1 MKKKIYPMLFVAAL
15 SLSACTEVL
24 EPNVDYGGNTFIND
38 YSALVD
44 AVNNL
49 NKTLQERFDALNQ
62 LLKSN
67 MVDIKLAIDSNTG
80 AIKVLSEKTE
90 QGLKDVNTSIFNGFT
105 TLSGK
110 IDEQGKSIVVA
121 MNNNGELLRL
131 QIDET
136 GKLLSTSLLN
146 STDAIVKAINDQ
158 TKSLEERFAILDASL
173 KAGFTDVKVS
183 VDKNTG
189 AITLLDKNTN
199 ASLEKI
205 NGSLTNGFKLLK
217 EQISTTGNDVIY
229 ALDNNGNLLRVELGK
244 QQEALSATIVG
255 QTTKLIA
262 AINDQTSTL
271 DKRIEALSTVVETG
285 LKNVVIS
292 VDKNTGAIT
301 LLDKNTQASLNGINV
316 SLGKIDGTLISG
328 FQAIK
333 TEISDTG
340 GKIITALNSNG
351 NLLRLELDK
360 QQKLL
365 SATIVTQ
372 TDKLAQAINDQTASL
387 SSRFE
392 ALTTALSTG
401 LADIKVEI
409 DKNTGAI
416 KTLDIHTQASLGTLN
431 TTILNGFKKLNE
443 TVDNKGKKIVT
454 AIGTQTAAIGT
465 QTEAIKKQGELL
477 RMTITTSGKLIA
489 AEIVGSINT
498 LNFILASQNVLLSS
512 KLDAINTTIFSG
524 LAKVTAQE
532 SNINKT
538 LDLRLTA
545 IDTQL
550 KGTNTELQNANAQLK
565 TLNTTL
571 KTLNGNLVS
580 GFTTVENS
588 INKMSGELSVKLADN
603 KTAIVNMEGSMKD
616 NLKSLKDAV
625 DKQGGDIV
633 TAIDKNGVVVAAAI
647 DNNGKVIS
655 EAITTQGGEI
665 KGAINN
671 NTEQIG
677 LKIVGVVDAITKQ
690 TADLNQAIKDGT
702 ASVVASNGELKTAI
716 EKAIKSLENKQ
727 DANAKTQIDLLKKM
741 LADNGIYK
749 NPGDNSSIYVDPRL
763 WAAIQYTDLGG
774 VIANMLTVAEEPSLT
789 YSAAYAIRNNEL
801 ENVAT
806 MVWAEKIGKGS
817 ATLAAGTLQPMD
829 LANGKQVIRVTKVI
843 SSITY
848 RFTSRSTSFD
858 RKIVKINY
866 IDSEGKLAIT
876 PNSMDV
882 TKTFKT
888 YNNGII
894 TSLVKCNIYL
904 EPNGTVTSIP
914 EYTWPE

>member
-205 NGSLTNGFKLLK
+205 NGSLTDGFKLLK

-301 LLDKNTQASLNGINV
+301 LLDKNTQVSLNGINV
-316 SLGKIDGTLISG
+316 SLDKIDGTLISG

-340 GKIITALNSNG
+340 GKIITALDSNG

-360 QQKLL
+360 QQNLL
-365 SATIVTQ
+365 SATIVAQ
-372 TDKLAQAINDQTASL
+372 TNKLAQAINDQTASL

-416 KTLDIHTQASLGTLN
+416 KTLDTNTQASLGTLN
-431 TTILNGFKKLNE
+431 TTILNGFNKLNE
-443 TVDNKGKKIVT
+443 TVDDKGNKIVT
-454 AIGTQTAAIGT
+454 AIGT

-477 RMTITTSGKLIA
+477 RTTITKSGKLIA
-489 AEIVGSINT
+489 TEIVGSINT
-498 LNFILASQNVLLSS
+498 LNATLASQNALLES
-512 KLDAINTTIFSG
+512 KLDAINTAISSG

-532 SNINKT
+532 RRINRT

-550 KGTNTELQNANAQLK
+550 QGTNTELQNANAQLT

-571 KTLNGNLVS
+571 KTLNENLVS
-580 GFTTVENS
+580 GFKTVANS
-588 INKMSGELSVKLADN
+588 INNMSGELSVKLADN
-603 KTAIVNMEGSMKD
+603 TSAIVNMEGSMKD
-616 NLKSLKDAV
+616 NLKSLKEAV

-690 TADLNQAIKDGT
+690 TADLNQAITDGT

-716 EKAIKSLENKQ
+716 VNAIKSLENKQ
-727 DANAKTQIDLLKKM
+727 DANAKEQIELLKKM

-749 NPGDNSSIYVDPRL
+749 NPDDNSSIYVDPRL
-763 WAAIQYTDLGG
+763 WDVINSTDLRR
-774 VIANMLTVAEEPSLT
+774 VIANMLTVAEEPTLT

-848 RFTSRSTSFD
+848 RFTSFD
-858 RKIVKINY
+858 KKIVRINY
-866 IDSEGKLAIT
+866 IDSEGKLA
-876 PNSMDV
+876 MDSYDTEV
-882 TKTFKT
+882 TKTFTT
-888 YNNGII
+888 YANGII
-894 TSLVKCNIYL
+894 TSLVQCNIYL

>member
-1 MKKKIYPMLFVAAL
+1 M
-15 SLSACTEVL
+15 
-24 EPNVDYGGNTFIND
+24 
-38 YSALVD
+38 
-44 AVNNL
+44 
-49 NKTLQERFDALNQ
+49 
-62 LLKSN
+62 
-67 MVDIKLAIDSNTG
+67 
-80 AIKVLSEKTE
+80 
-90 QGLKDVNTSIFNGFT
+90 
-105 TLSGK
+105 
-110 IDEQGKSIVVA
+110 
-121 MNNNGELLRL
+121 
-131 QIDET
+131 
-136 GKLLSTSLLN
+136 
-146 STDAIVKAINDQ
+146 
-158 TKSLEERFAILDASL
+158 
-173 KAGFTDVKVS
+173 
-183 VDKNTG
+183 
-189 AITLLDKNTN
+189 
-199 ASLEKI
+199 
-205 NGSLTNGFKLLK
+205 
-217 EQISTTGNDVIY
+217 
-229 ALDNNGNLLRVELGK
+229 
-244 QQEALSATIVG
+244 
-255 QTTKLIA
+255 
-262 AINDQTSTL
+262 
-271 DKRIEALSTVVETG
+271 
-285 LKNVVIS
+285 
-292 VDKNTGAIT
+292 
-301 LLDKNTQASLNGINV
+301 
-316 SLGKIDGTLISG
+316 
-328 FQAIK
+328 
-333 TEISDTG
+333 
-340 GKIITALNSNG
+340 
-351 NLLRLELDK
+351 
-360 QQKLL
+360 
-365 SATIVTQ
+365 
-372 TDKLAQAINDQTASL
+372 
-387 SSRFE
+387 
-392 ALTTALSTG
+392 
-401 LADIKVEI
+401 
-409 DKNTGAI
+409 
-416 KTLDIHTQASLGTLN
+416 
-431 TTILNGFKKLNE
+431 
-443 TVDNKGKKIVT
+443 DNKGNKIVT
-454 AIGTQTAAIGT
+454 AIGTQTD
-465 QTEAIKKQGELL
+465 AIKKQGELL
-477 RMTITTSGKLIA
+477 RMTITKSGNLIA

-524 LAKVTAQE
+524 LAMVTALE

-571 KTLNGNLVS
+571 ETLNGNLVS
-580 GFTTVENS
+580 GFKTVENS

-603 KTAIVNMEGSMKD
+603 TTAIVNMEGSMKD
-616 NLKSLKDAV
+616 NLKSLKDVV
-625 DKQGGDIV
+625 DKQGGKIV

-647 DNNGKVIS
+647 NKNGKVIS
-655 EAITTQGGEI
+655 KAITTQGGEI

-677 LKIVGVVDAITKQ
+677 LKIVGVVNAIKKQ
-690 TADLNQAIKDGT
+690 TADLNKAIKDGT
-702 ASVVASNGELKTAI
+702 ASVVASNGKLKTAI
-716 EKAIKSLENKQ
+716 ENAIKSLENKQ

-882 TKTFKT
+882 TKTFTT
-888 YNNGII
+888 YANGII

>member
-158 TKSLEERFAILDASL
+158 TTSLEERFAILDASL

-285 LKNVVIS
+285 LKNVVVS
-292 VDKNTGAIT
+292 VDKITGAIT
-301 LLDKNTQASLNGINV
+301 LLDKNTQVSLNGINV
-316 SLGKIDGTLISG
+316 SLGKIDGTLTSG
-328 FQAIK
+328 FQAIR
-333 TEISDTG
+333 TEISTTG
-340 GKIITALNSNG
+340 GKIITALDSNG

-365 SATIVTQ
+365 RATIVIQ
-372 TDKLAQAINDQTASL
+372 TNKLAKAINDQTASL

-416 KTLDIHTQASLGTLN
+416 KTLDTNTQASLGTLN
-431 TTILNGFKKLNE
+431 TTILNGFKTLNE
-443 TVDNKGKKIVT
+443 TVDNKGNKIVT
-454 AIGTQTAAIGT
+454 AIGTQTD
-465 QTEAIKKQGELL
+465 AIKKQGELL

-512 KLDAINTTIFSG
+512 KLDAINTTISSG

-532 SNINKT
+532 SNINNT

-571 KTLNGNLVS
+571 ETLNGNLVS
-580 GFTTVENS
+580 GFKTVENS

-603 KTAIVNMEGSMKD
+603 TTAIVNMEGSMKD
-616 NLKSLKDAV
+616 NLKSLKNAV
-625 DKQGGDIV
+625 DEQGGDIV

-647 DNNGKVIS
+647 NKNGKVIS
-655 EAITTQGGEI
+655 KAITTQGGEI

-677 LKIVGVVDAITKQ
+677 LKIVGVVNAIKKQ
-690 TADLNQAIKDGT
+690 TADLNKAIKDGT

-716 EKAIKSLENKQ
+716 VNAIKSLENKQ

-763 WAAIQYTDLGG
+763 WDVINSTDLRR

-848 RFTSRSTSFD
+848 RFTSRFTSFD
-858 RKIVKINY
+858 KKIESIYY
-866 IDSEGKLAIT
+866 IDSEGKSIKSVFAKEVE
-876 PNSMDV
+876 MA
-882 TKTFKT
+882 FKT

-894 TSLVKCNIYL
+894 TSLVQCNIYL

>member
-205 NGSLTNGFKLLK
+205 NGSLTDGFKLLK

-262 AINDQTSTL
+262 TINDQTSTL
-271 DKRIEALSTVVETG
+271 DKRIKALSTVVETG
-285 LKNVVIS
+285 LKNVVVS

-301 LLDKNTQASLNGINV
+301 LLDKNTQVSLNGINM

-333 TEISDTG
+333 TEISTTG
-340 GKIITALNSNG
+340 GNIITALDKNG

-372 TDKLAQAINDQTASL
+372 TNKLAKAINDQTASL
-387 SSRFE
+387 SSRFK
-392 ALTTALSTG
+392 ALTIALSTG
-401 LADIKVEI
+401 LVGIMLEI

-416 KTLDIHTQASLGTLN
+416 KTLDTNTQASLGTLN
-431 TTILNGFKKLNE
+431 TTILNGFNKLNE
-443 TVDNKGKKIVT
+443 TVDDKGNKIVT
-454 AIGTQTAAIGT
+454 AIGTQTDAIGT
-465 QTEAIKKQGELL
+465 QTEAIKKQGKLL
-477 RMTITTSGKLIA
+477 RMTITKSGKLIA
-489 AEIVGSINT
+489 AEIVGSIDT
-498 LNFILASQNVLLSS
+498 LNATLASQNTLLES
-512 KLDAINTTIFSG
+512 KLNAINTAISSG
-524 LAKVTAQE
+524 LAKVTAE
-532 SNINKT
+532 ERRIGRT
-538 LDLRLTA
+538 LLFGLTA
-545 IDTQL
+545 INIQL
-550 KGTNTELQNANAQLK
+550 QGTNTELQNTNAQLK

-571 KTLNGNLVS
+571 KKLNKNLVS
-580 GFTTVENS
+580 GFKTVANS
-588 INKMSGELSVKLADN
+588 INNMSGELSVKLADN
-603 KTAIVNMEGSMKD
+603 TTAIVNMEGSMKN

-633 TAIDKNGVVVAAAI
+633 TAIGKNGEVVVAAI
-647 DNNGKVIS
+647 DKNGDVIS
-655 EAITTQGGEI
+655 TAIG
-665 KGAINN
+665 
-671 NTEQIG
+671 
-677 LKIVGVVDAITKQ
+677 GVVDAITKQ
-690 TADLNQAIKDGT
+690 TADLNKAITDGT
-702 ASVVASNGELKTAI
+702 ASVVASNGKLKTAI
-716 EKAIKSLENKQ
+716 EDAIKSLENKQ

-749 NPGDNSSIYVDPRL
+749 IPGDNSSIYVDPRL
-763 WAAIQYTDLGG
+763 WEAIQYTDLGG
-774 VIANMLTVAEEPSLT
+774 VIANMLAVAEEPSLY
-789 YSAAYAIRNNEL
+789 YSAAYAIRDNEL
-801 ENVAT
+801 ENVSIMIT
-806 MVWAEKIGKGS
+806 FEKTGNGP

-843 SSITY
+843 PYITY
-848 RFTSRSTSFD
+848 RFTSSD
-858 RKIVKINY
+858 KKIVRINY
-866 IDSEGKLAIT
+866 IDSNGKLAM
-876 PNSMDV
+876 NSYDTEV
-882 TKTFKT
+882 TKTFVT
-888 YNNGII
+888 YANGII

-904 EPNGTVTSIP
+904 EPNATVTSIP

>member
-1 MKKKIYPMLFVAAL
+1 MPIRYA
-15 SLSACTEVL
+15 
-24 EPNVDYGGNTFIND
+24 
-38 YSALVD
+38 
-44 AVNNL
+44 
-49 NKTLQERFDALNQ
+49 
-62 LLKSN
+62 
-67 MVDIKLAIDSNTG
+67 
-80 AIKVLSEKTE
+80 
-90 QGLKDVNTSIFNGFT
+90 
-105 TLSGK
+105 
-110 IDEQGKSIVVA
+110 
-121 MNNNGELLRL
+121 
-131 QIDET
+131 
-136 GKLLSTSLLN
+136 
-146 STDAIVKAINDQ
+146 
-158 TKSLEERFAILDASL
+158 
-173 KAGFTDVKVS
+173 
-183 VDKNTG
+183 
-189 AITLLDKNTN
+189 LDKN
-199 ASLEKI
+199 
-205 NGSLTNGFKLLK
+205 G
-217 EQISTTGNDVIY
+217 Y
-229 ALDNNGNLLRVELGK
+229 
-244 QQEALSATIVG
+244 
-255 QTTKLIA
+255 
-262 AINDQTSTL
+262 
-271 DKRIEALSTVVETG
+271 
-285 LKNVVIS
+285 
-292 VDKNTGAIT
+292 
-301 LLDKNTQASLNGINV
+301 
-316 SLGKIDGTLISG
+316 
-328 FQAIK
+328 
-333 TEISDTG
+333 
-340 GKIITALNSNG
+340 
-351 NLLRLELDK
+351 LLRLELDK
-360 QQKLL
+360 QQNLL
-365 SATIVTQ
+365 SATIVAQ

-409 DKNTGAI
+409 DNNTGAI
-416 KTLDIHTQASLGTLN
+416 KTLDTNTQASLGTLN
-431 TTILNGFKKLNE
+431 TTILNGFNTLNK
-443 TVDNKGKKIVT
+443 TVDDRGNEIVT

-465 QTEAIKKQGELL
+465 QTEAIKKQGKLL
-477 RMTITTSGKLIA
+477 RMTITKSGKLIA

-498 LNFILASQNVLLSS
+498 LNFILASQNALLRS

-524 LAKVTAQE
+524 LAMVTVLE
-532 SNINKT
+532 SKINKT

-580 GFTTVENS
+580 GFKTVENS
-588 INKMSGELSVKLADN
+588 INKMSGELSVKLAN
-603 KTAIVNMEGSMKD
+603 NTTAIVNMEGSMKD
-616 NLKSLKDAV
+616 NLKSLKDVV
-625 DKQGGDIV
+625 DKQGGKIV

-647 DNNGKVIS
+647 NKNGKVIS
-655 EAITTQGGEI
+655 KAITTQGGEI

-677 LKIVGVVDAITKQ
+677 LAIVGVVDAITKQ
-690 TADLNQAIKDGT
+690 TADLNQAITDGT

-716 EKAIKSLENKQ
+716 VNAINSLENKQ

-763 WAAIQYTDLGG
+763 WDVINSTDLRR

-882 TKTFKT
+882 TKTFTT
-888 YNNGII
+888 YANGII

>member
-271 DKRIEALSTVVETG
+271 DKRIKALSTVVETG
-285 LKNVVIS
+285 LKNVVVS

-301 LLDKNTQASLNGINV
+301 LLDKNTQVSLNGINM

-333 TEISDTG
+333 TEISTTG
-340 GKIITALNSNG
+340 GNIITALDKNG

-372 TDKLAQAINDQTASL
+372 TNKLAKAINDQTASL
-387 SSRFE
+387 SSRFK
-392 ALTTALSTG
+392 ALTIALSTG
-401 LADIKVEI
+401 LVGIMLEI

-416 KTLDIHTQASLGTLN
+416 KTLDTNTQASLGTLN
-431 TTILNGFKKLNE
+431 TTILNGFNKLNE
-443 TVDNKGKKIVT
+443 TVDDKGNKIVT
-454 AIGTQTAAIGT
+454 AIGTQTDAIGT
-465 QTEAIKKQGELL
+465 QTEAIKKQGKLL
-477 RMTITTSGKLIA
+477 RMTITKSGKLIA
-489 AEIVGSINT
+489 AEIVGSIDT
-498 LNFILASQNVLLSS
+498 LNATLASQNTLLES
-512 KLDAINTTIFSG
+512 KLNAINTAISSG
-524 LAKVTAQE
+524 LAKVTAE
-532 SNINKT
+532 ERRIGRT
-538 LDLRLTA
+538 LLFGLTA
-545 IDTQL
+545 INIQL
-550 KGTNTELQNANAQLK
+550 QGTNTELQNTNAQLK

-571 KTLNGNLVS
+571 KKLNKNLVS
-580 GFTTVENS
+580 GFKTVANS
-588 INKMSGELSVKLADN
+588 INNMSGELSVKLADN
-603 KTAIVNMEGSMKD
+603 TTAIVNMEGSMKN

-633 TAIDKNGVVVAAAI
+633 TAIGKNGEVVVAAI
-647 DNNGKVIS
+647 DKNGDVIS
-655 EAITTQGGEI
+655 TAIG
-665 KGAINN
+665 
-671 NTEQIG
+671 
-677 LKIVGVVDAITKQ
+677 GVVDAITRQ
-690 TADLNQAIKDGT
+690 TADLNKAITDGT
-702 ASVVASNGELKTAI
+702 ASVVASNGKLKTAI
-716 EKAIKSLENKQ
+716 EDAIKSLENKQ

-749 NPGDNSSIYVDPRL
+749 IPGDNSSIYVDPRL
-763 WAAIQYTDLGG
+763 WEAIQYTDLGG
-774 VIANMLTVAEEPSLT
+774 VIANMLAVAEEPSLY
-789 YSAAYAIRNNEL
+789 YSAAYAIRDNEL
-801 ENVAT
+801 ENVST
-806 MVWAEKIGKGS
+806 MITFEKTGNGP

-843 SSITY
+843 PYITY
-848 RFTSRSTSFD
+848 RFTSSD
-858 RKIVKINY
+858 KKIVRINY
-866 IDSEGKLAIT
+866 IDSNGKLAM
-876 PNSMDV
+876 NSYDTEV
-882 TKTFKT
+882 TKTFVT
-888 YNNGII
+888 YANGII
-894 TSLVKCNIYL
+894 TPVVKCNIYL
-904 EPNGTVTSIP
+904 EPNATVTSIP
-914 EYTWPE
+914 DYTWPE

>member
-1 MKKKIYPMLFVAAL
+1 M
-15 SLSACTEVL
+15 
-24 EPNVDYGGNTFIND
+24 
-38 YSALVD
+38 
-44 AVNNL
+44 NNL

-205 NGSLTNGFKLLK
+205 NGSLTDGFKLLK

-271 DKRIEALSTVVETG
+271 GKRIEALSTVVETG
-285 LKNVVIS
+285 LKNVVVS

-301 LLDKNTQASLNGINV
+301 LLDTNTQVSLNGINM

-333 TEISDTG
+333 TEISTTG
-340 GKIITALNSNG
+340 GNIITALDKNG

-372 TDKLAQAINDQTASL
+372 TNKLAKAINDQTASL
-387 SSRFE
+387 SSRFK
-392 ALTTALSTG
+392 ALTLALSTG
-401 LADIKVEI
+401 MVGIMVEI
-409 DKNTGAI
+409 NKNTGAI
-416 KTLDIHTQASLGTLN
+416 KTLDTHTQASLGTLN
-431 TTILNGFKKLNE
+431 TTILNGFNKLNE
-443 TVDNKGKKIVT
+443 TVDDKGNKIVT
-454 AIGTQTAAIGT
+454 AIGTQTDAIGT
-465 QTEAIKKQGELL
+465 QTEAIKKQGKLL
-477 RMTITTSGKLIA
+477 RMTITKSGKLIA
-489 AEIVGSINT
+489 AEIVGSIDT
-498 LNFILASQNVLLSS
+498 LNATLESQNALLES
-512 KLDAINTTIFSG
+512 KLDAINTAISSG

-532 SNINKT
+532 RRINRT

-571 KTLNGNLVS
+571 KKLNKNLVS
-580 GFTTVENS
+580 GFKTVKNS
-588 INKMSGELSVKLADN
+588 INNMSGELSVKLADN
-603 KTAIVNMEGSMKD
+603 TTAIVNMEGSMKD

-633 TAIDKNGVVVAAAI
+633 TAIGNNGEVVAAAI
-647 DNNGKVIS
+647 DKNGNVIS
-655 EAITTQGGEI
+655 TAI
-665 KGAINN
+665 A
-671 NTEQIG
+671 
-677 LKIVGVVDAITKQ
+677 GVVDAITKQ
-690 TADLNQAIKDGT
+690 TADLNKAITDGT

-749 NPGDNSSIYVDPRL
+749 NPDDNSSIYVDPRL
-763 WAAIQYTDLGG
+763 WQVIQNTDLHN
-774 VIANMLTVAEEPSLT
+774 VIAKMLTLAEEPSLT
-789 YSAAYAIRNNEL
+789 YSAAYAVRDNEL
-801 ENVAT
+801 ENVST
-806 MVWAEKIGKGS
+806 MVWAEKIENGP

-843 SSITY
+843 SYIRY
-848 RFTSRSTSFD
+848 RFISFD
-858 RKIVKINY
+858 KNIERINY
-866 IDSEGKLAIT
+866 IDSRGKLGAT
-876 PNSMDV
+876 TSSTSVSMP
-882 TKTFKT
+882 FYT
-888 YNNGII
+888 YANGII

-904 EPNGTVTSIP
+904 EPNATVTSIP
-914 EYTWPE
+914 DYTWPE

>member
-205 NGSLTNGFKLLK
+205 NGSLTDGFKLLK

-271 DKRIEALSTVVETG
+271 DKRIKALSTVVETG
-285 LKNVVIS
+285 LKNVVVS

-301 LLDKNTQASLNGINV
+301 LLDKNTQVSLNGINM

-333 TEISDTG
+333 TEISTTG
-340 GKIITALNSNG
+340 GNIITALDNNG

-365 SATIVTQ
+365 SATIVAQ
-372 TDKLAQAINDQTASL
+372 TDKLAKAINDQTASL

-416 KTLDIHTQASLGTLN
+416 KTLDTNTQASLGTLN
-431 TTILNGFKKLNE
+431 TTILNGFNKLNE
-443 TVDNKGKKIVT
+443 TVDDKGNKIVT
-454 AIGTQTAAIGT
+454 AIGTQTDAIGT
-465 QTEAIKKQGELL
+465 QTEAIKKQGKLL
-477 RMTITTSGKLIA
+477 RMTITKSGKLIA
-489 AEIVGSINT
+489 TEIVGSINT
-498 LNFILASQNVLLSS
+498 LNATLASQNALLES
-512 KLDAINTTIFSG
+512 KLDAINTAISSG
-524 LAKVTAQE
+524 LAKVTAE
-532 SNINKT
+532 ERRIGRT
-538 LDLRLTA
+538 LLFGLTA
-545 IDTQL
+545 INIQL

-571 KTLNGNLVS
+571 EDLNKNLVS
-580 GFTTVENS
+580 GFKTVANS

-603 KTAIVNMEGSMKD
+603 TNAIVNMEGSMKD

-633 TAIDKNGVVVAAAI
+633 TAIDKNGKVVVAAI
-647 DNNGKVIS
+647 DKNGNVIS
-655 EAITTQGGEI
+655 TAI
-665 KGAINN
+665 A
-671 NTEQIG
+671 
-677 LKIVGVVDAITKQ
+677 GVVDAITKQ
-690 TADLNQAIKDGT
+690 TADLNKAITDGT

-727 DANAKTQIDLLKKM
+727 DANAKMQIELLKKM

-749 NPGDNSSIYVDPRL
+749 NPDDNSSIYVDPSL
-763 WAAIQYTDLGG
+763 WNLIYYSDLHN
-774 VIANMLTVAEEPSLT
+774 VIAKMLTVAEEPSLT
-789 YSAAYAIRNNEL
+789 YSAAYAIRDNEL
-801 ENVAT
+801 ENVST
-806 MVWAEKIGKGS
+806 MVWAEKTGNGP

-843 SSITY
+843 PYIKY
-848 RFTSRSTSFD
+848 RFTSSD
-858 RKIVKINY
+858 KKIVWINY
-866 IDSEGKLAIT
+866 IDSNGKLRVT
-876 PNSMDV
+876 SDSKDVSM
-882 TKTFKT
+882 TFAT
-888 YNNGII
+888 YANGII
-894 TSLVKCNIYL
+894 TSVVKCNIYL
-904 EPNGTVTSIP
+904 EPNATVTSIP
-914 EYTWPE
+914 DYTWPE

>member
-205 NGSLTNGFKLLK
+205 NGSLTDGFKLLK

-271 DKRIEALSTVVETG
+271 DKRIKALSTVVETG
-285 LKNVVIS
+285 LKNVVVS

-301 LLDKNTQASLNGINV
+301 LLDKNTQVSLNGINM

-333 TEISDTG
+333 TEISTTG
-340 GKIITALNSNG
+340 GNIVTALDKNG

-372 TDKLAQAINDQTASL
+372 TNKLAKAINDQTASL
-387 SSRFE
+387 SSRFK
-392 ALTTALSTG
+392 ALTIALSTG
-401 LADIKVEI
+401 LVGIMLEI

-416 KTLDIHTQASLGTLN
+416 KTLDTNTQASLGTLN
-431 TTILNGFKKLNE
+431 TTILNGFNKLNE
-443 TVDNKGKKIVT
+443 TVDDKGNKIVT
-454 AIGTQTAAIGT
+454 AIGTQTDAIGT
-465 QTEAIKKQGELL
+465 QTEAIKKQGKLL
-477 RMTITTSGKLIA
+477 RMTITKSGKLIA
-489 AEIVGSINT
+489 AEIVGSIDT
-498 LNFILASQNVLLSS
+498 LNATLASQNTLLES
-512 KLDAINTTIFSG
+512 KLNAINTAISSG
-524 LAKVTAQE
+524 LAKVTAE
-532 SNINKT
+532 ERRIGRT
-538 LDLRLTA
+538 LLFGLTA
-545 IDTQL
+545 INIQL
-550 KGTNTELQNANAQLK
+550 QGTNTELQNTNAQLK

-571 KTLNGNLVS
+571 KKLNKNLVS
-580 GFTTVENS
+580 GFKTVANS
-588 INKMSGELSVKLADN
+588 INNMSGELSVKLADN
-603 KTAIVNMEGSMKD
+603 TTAIVNMEGSMKN

-633 TAIDKNGVVVAAAI
+633 TAIGKNGEVVVAAI
-647 DNNGKVIS
+647 DKNGDVIS
-655 EAITTQGGEI
+655 TAIG
-665 KGAINN
+665 
-671 NTEQIG
+671 
-677 LKIVGVVDAITKQ
+677 GVVDAITKQ
-690 TADLNQAIKDGT
+690 TADLNKAITDGT
-702 ASVVASNGELKTAI
+702 ASVVASNGKLKTAI
-716 EKAIKSLENKQ
+716 EDAIKSLENKQ

-749 NPGDNSSIYVDPRL
+749 IPGDNSSIYVDPRL
-763 WAAIQYTDLGG
+763 WEAIQYTDLGG
-774 VIANMLTVAEEPSLT
+774 VIANMLAVAEEPSLY
-789 YSAAYAIRNNEL
+789 YSAAYAIRDNEL
-801 ENVAT
+801 ENVST
-806 MVWAEKIGKGS
+806 MITFEKTGNGP

-843 SSITY
+843 PYITY
-848 RFTSRSTSFD
+848 RFTSSD
-858 RKIVKINY
+858 KKIVRINY
-866 IDSEGKLAIT
+866 IDSNGKLAM
-876 PNSMDV
+876 NSYDTEV
-882 TKTFKT
+882 TKTFVT
-888 YNNGII
+888 YANGII
-894 TSLVKCNIYL
+894 TPVVKCNIYL
-904 EPNGTVTSIP
+904 EPNATVTSIP
-914 EYTWPE
+914 DYTWPE

>member
-62 LLKSN
+62 LLKGN

-205 NGSLTNGFKLLK
+205 NGSLTDGFKLLK

-271 DKRIEALSTVVETG
+271 GKRIEALSTVVETG
-285 LKNVVIS
+285 LKNVVVS

-301 LLDKNTQASLNGINV
+301 LLDTNTQVSLNGINM

-333 TEISDTG
+333 TEISTTG
-340 GKIITALNSNG
+340 GNIITALDKNG

-372 TDKLAQAINDQTASL
+372 TNKLAKAINDQTASL
-387 SSRFE
+387 SSRFK
-392 ALTTALSTG
+392 ALTIALSTG
-401 LADIKVEI
+401 MVGIMLEI

-416 KTLDIHTQASLGTLN
+416 KTLDTHTQASLGTLN
-431 TTILNGFKKLNE
+431 TTILNGFNKLNE
-443 TVDNKGKKIVT
+443 TVDDKGNKIVT
-454 AIGTQTAAIGT
+454 AIGTQTDAIGT
-465 QTEAIKKQGELL
+465 QTEAIKKQGKLL
-477 RMTITTSGKLIA
+477 RMTITKSGKLIA
-489 AEIVGSINT
+489 TEIVGSIDA
-498 LNFILASQNVLLSS
+498 LNATLASQNTLLES
-512 KLDAINTTIFSG
+512 KLNAINTAISSG
-524 LAKVTAQE
+524 LAKVTAE
-532 SNINKT
+532 ERRIGRT
-538 LDLRLTA
+538 LLFGLTA
-545 IDTQL
+545 INIQL
-550 KGTNTELQNANAQLK
+550 QGTNTELQNTNAQLK

-571 KTLNGNLVS
+571 KKLNKNLVS
-580 GFTTVENS
+580 GFKTVANS
-588 INKMSGELSVKLADN
+588 INNMSGELSVKLADN
-603 KTAIVNMEGSMKD
+603 TTAIVNMEGSMKN

-633 TAIDKNGVVVAAAI
+633 TAIGKNGEVVVAAI
-647 DNNGKVIS
+647 DKNGNVIS
-655 EAITTQGGEI
+655 TAI
-665 KGAINN
+665 A
-671 NTEQIG
+671 
-677 LKIVGVVDAITKQ
+677 GVVNAITKQ
-690 TADLNQAIKDGT
+690 TADLNKAITDGT

-716 EKAIKSLENKQ
+716 VNAIKSLENKQ

-749 NPGDNSSIYVDPRL
+749 IPGDNSSIYVDPSL
-763 WAAIQYTDLGG
+763 WNVIYHTDLRN
-774 VIANMLTVAEEPSLT
+774 VIAKMLTGAEEPSLT
-789 YSAAYAIRNNEL
+789 YSAAYAIRDNEW
-801 ENVAT
+801 ENVST
-806 MVWAEKIGKGS
+806 MVWAEKIGNGP

-843 SSITY
+843 PYITY
-848 RFTSRSTSFD
+848 RFTSSD
-858 RKIVKINY
+858 KKIKRINY
-866 IDSEGKLAIT
+866 IDSNGKSVAI
-876 PNSMDV
+876 SDSKDV
-882 TKTFKT
+882 RMTFYT
-888 YNNGII
+888 YANGII

-904 EPNGTVTSIP
+904 EPNATVTSMP
-914 EYTWPE
+914 EDTWPE

>member
-62 LLKSN
+62 LLKGN

-205 NGSLTNGFKLLK
+205 NGSLTDGFKLLK

-271 DKRIEALSTVVETG
+271 DKRIKALSTVVETG
-285 LKNVVIS
+285 LKNVVVS

-301 LLDKNTQASLNGINV
+301 LLDTNTQVSLNGINM

-333 TEISDTG
+333 TEISTTG
-340 GKIITALNSNG
+340 GNIITALDKNG

-372 TDKLAQAINDQTASL
+372 TNKLAKAINDQTASL
-387 SSRFE
+387 SSRFK
-392 ALTTALSTG
+392 ALTLALSTG
-401 LADIKVEI
+401 LVGIMVEI
-409 DKNTGAI
+409 NKNTGAI
-416 KTLDIHTQASLGTLN
+416 KTLDTHTQASLGTLN
-431 TTILNGFKKLNE
+431 TTILNGFNKLNE
-443 TVDNKGKKIVT
+443 TVDDKGNKIVT
-454 AIGTQTAAIGT
+454 AIGTQTDAIGT
-465 QTEAIKKQGELL
+465 QTEAIKKQGKLL
-477 RMTITTSGKLIA
+477 RMTITKSGKLIA
-489 AEIVGSINT
+489 AEIVGSIDT
-498 LNFILASQNVLLSS
+498 LNATLESQNALLES
-512 KLDAINTTIFSG
+512 KLEAINTAISSG

-532 SNINKT
+532 RRINRT

-550 KGTNTELQNANAQLK
+550 QGTNTELQNANAQLK
-565 TLNTTL
+565 KLNITL
-571 KTLNGNLVS
+571 KKLNKNLVS
-580 GFTTVENS
+580 GFKTVANS

-603 KTAIVNMEGSMKD
+603 TTAIVNMEGSMKD

-633 TAIDKNGVVVAAAI
+633 TAIGNNGVVVAAAI
-647 DNNGKVIS
+647 DKNGNVIS
-655 EAITTQGGEI
+655 TAI
-665 KGAINN
+665 A
-671 NTEQIG
+671 
-677 LKIVGVVDAITKQ
+677 GVVNAITKQ
-690 TADLNQAIKDGT
+690 TADLNKAITDGT
-702 ASVVASNGELKTAI
+702 ASVVASNGKLKTAI
-716 EKAIKSLENKQ
+716 EDAIKSLENKQ
-727 DANAKTQIDLLKKM
+727 DANAKTQIELLKKM

-749 NPGDNSSIYVDPRL
+749 NPDDNSSIYVDPSL
-763 WAAIQYTDLGG
+763 WNVIYYSDDLRN
-774 VIANMLTVAEEPSLT
+774 VIAKMLTVAEEPSLT
-789 YSAAYAIRNNEL
+789 YSAAYAVRDNEL
-801 ENVAT
+801 ENVST
-806 MVWAEKIGKGS
+806 MVWAEKIENGP

-843 SSITY
+843 SYIRY
-848 RFTSRSTSFD
+848 RFTSFD
-858 RKIVKINY
+858 KNIVRINY
-866 IDSEGKLAIT
+866 IDSRGKLGAT
-876 PNSMDV
+876 TSSTSVSMP
-882 TKTFKT
+882 FST
-888 YNNGII
+888 YANGII
-894 TSLVKCNIYL
+894 TSPVKCNIYL
-904 EPNGTVTSIP
+904 EPNATVTIMP
-914 EYTWPE
+914 QYTWPE

>member
-62 LLKSN
+62 LLKGN

-205 NGSLTNGFKLLK
+205 NGSLTDGFKLLK

-271 DKRIEALSTVVETG
+271 AKRIEALSTVVETG
-285 LKNVVIS
+285 LKNVVVS

-301 LLDKNTQASLNGINV
+301 LLDTNTQVSLNGINM

-333 TEISDTG
+333 TEISTTG
-340 GKIITALNSNG
+340 GNIITALDKNG

-372 TDKLAQAINDQTASL
+372 TNKLAKAINDQTASL
-387 SSRFE
+387 SSRFK
-392 ALTTALSTG
+392 ALTIALSTG
-401 LADIKVEI
+401 LVGIIVEI
-409 DKNTGAI
+409 NKNTGAI
-416 KTLDIHTQASLGTLN
+416 KTLDTHTQASLGTLN
-431 TTILNGFKKLNE
+431 TTILNGFNKLNE
-443 TVDNKGKKIVT
+443 TVDDKGNKIVT
-454 AIGTQTAAIGT
+454 AIGTQTDAIGT
-465 QTEAIKKQGELL
+465 QTEAIKKQGKLL
-477 RMTITTSGKLIA
+477 RMTITKSGKLIA
-489 AEIVGSINT
+489 TEIVGSIDA
-498 LNFILASQNVLLSS
+498 LNATLASQNTLLES
-512 KLDAINTTIFSG
+512 KLNAINTAISSG
-524 LAKVTAQE
+524 LAKVTAE
-532 SNINKT
+532 ERRIGRT
-538 LDLRLTA
+538 LLFGLTA
-545 IDTQL
+545 INIQL
-550 KGTNTELQNANAQLK
+550 QGTNTELQNTNAQLK

-571 KTLNGNLVS
+571 KKLNKNLVS
-580 GFTTVENS
+580 GFKTVANS
-588 INKMSGELSVKLADN
+588 INNMSGELSVKLADN
-603 KTAIVNMEGSMKD
+603 TTAIVNMEGSMKN

-633 TAIDKNGVVVAAAI
+633 TAIGKNGEVVVAAI
-647 DNNGKVIS
+647 DKNGNVIS
-655 EAITTQGGEI
+655 TAI
-665 KGAINN
+665 A
-671 NTEQIG
+671 
-677 LKIVGVVDAITKQ
+677 GVVNAITKQ
-690 TADLNQAIKDGT
+690 TADLNKAITDGT

-716 EKAIKSLENKQ
+716 VNAIKSLENKQ

-749 NPGDNSSIYVDPRL
+749 IPGDNSSIYVDPSL
-763 WAAIQYTDLGG
+763 WNVIYHTDLRN
-774 VIANMLTVAEEPSLT
+774 VIAKMLTGAEEPSLT
-789 YSAAYAIRNNEL
+789 YSAAYAIRDNEW
-801 ENVAT
+801 ENVST
-806 MVWAEKIGKGS
+806 MVWAEKIGNGP

-843 SSITY
+843 PYITY
-848 RFTSRSTSFD
+848 RFTSSD
-858 RKIVKINY
+858 KKIKRINY
-866 IDSEGKLAIT
+866 IDSNGKSVAI
-876 PNSMDV
+876 SDSKDV
-882 TKTFKT
+882 RMTFYT
-888 YNNGII
+888 YANGII

-904 EPNGTVTSIP
+904 EPNATVTSMP
-914 EYTWPE
+914 EDTWPE

>member
-62 LLKSN
+62 LLKGN

-90 QGLKDVNTSIFNGFT
+90 QGLKDVNTSIFDGFT

-146 STDAIVKAINDQ
+146 SADAIVKAINDQ

-205 NGSLTNGFKLLK
+205 NGSLTDGFKLLK
-217 EQISTTGNDVIY
+217 EQISTTGNDVIT
-229 ALDNNGNLLRVELGK
+229 ALDN
-244 QQEALSATIVG
+244 
-255 QTTKLIA
+255 
-262 AINDQTSTL
+262 
-271 DKRIEALSTVVETG
+271 
-285 LKNVVIS
+285 
-292 VDKNTGAIT
+292 
-301 LLDKNTQASLNGINV
+301 
-316 SLGKIDGTLISG
+316 
-328 FQAIK
+328 
-333 TEISDTG
+333 
-340 GKIITALNSNG
+340 NG

-372 TDKLAQAINDQTASL
+372 TDKLVKAINDQTASL

-401 LADIKVEI
+401 LANITVEI

-416 KTLDIHTQASLGTLN
+416 KTLDTNTQASLGTLN
-431 TTILNGFKKLNE
+431 TTILNGFNKLNE
-443 TVDNKGKKIVT
+443 TVDDKGNKIVT
-454 AIGTQTAAIGT
+454 AIGTQTDAIGT
-465 QTEAIKKQGELL
+465 QTEAIKKQGKLL
-477 RMTITTSGKLIA
+477 RMTITKSGKLIA
-489 AEIVGSINT
+489 TEIVGSIDA
-498 LNFILASQNVLLSS
+498 LNATLASQNTLLES
-512 KLDAINTTIFSG
+512 KLNAINTAISSG
-524 LAKVTAQE
+524 LAKVTAE
-532 SNINKT
+532 ERRIGRT
-538 LDLRLTA
+538 LLFGLTA
-545 IDTQL
+545 INIQL
-550 KGTNTELQNANAQLK
+550 QGTNTELQNTNAQLK

-571 KTLNGNLVS
+571 KKLNKNLVS
-580 GFTTVENS
+580 GFKTVANS
-588 INKMSGELSVKLADN
+588 INNMSGELSVKLADN
-603 KTAIVNMEGSMKD
+603 TTAIVNMEGSMKN

-633 TAIDKNGVVVAAAI
+633 TAIGKNGEVVVAAI
-647 DNNGKVIS
+647 DKNGNVIS
-655 EAITTQGGEI
+655 TAI
-665 KGAINN
+665 A
-671 NTEQIG
+671 
-677 LKIVGVVDAITKQ
+677 GVVNAITKQ
-690 TADLNQAIKDGT
+690 TADLNKAITDGT

-716 EKAIKSLENKQ
+716 VNAIKSLENKQ

-749 NPGDNSSIYVDPRL
+749 NPADNSSIYVDPSL
-763 WAAIQYTDLGG
+763 WEAIQYTDLGG
-774 VIANMLTVAEEPSLT
+774 VIANMLTVAEEPSLY
-789 YSAAYAIRNNEL
+789 YSAEYAIRDNEL
-801 ENVAT
+801 ENIST
-806 MVWAEKIGKGS
+806 MITFEKIGNGP
-817 ATLAAGTLQPMD
+817 ATLAAGSLQPMD

-843 SSITY
+843 PYITY
-848 RFTSRSTSFD
+848 RFTSSD
-858 RKIVKINY
+858 KKIVRINY
-866 IDSEGKLAIT
+866 IDSNGKLAME
-876 PNSMDV
+876 PDAKEV
-882 TKTFKT
+882 TKTFVT
-888 YNNGII
+888 YANGII
-894 TSLVKCNIYL
+894 TPVVKCNIYL
-904 EPNGTVTSIP
+904 EPNATVTSIP

>member
-62 LLKSN
+62 LLKGN

-158 TKSLEERFAILDASL
+158 TKSLEERFAILNASL

-205 NGSLTNGFKLLK
+205 NGSLTAGFKLLK

-271 DKRIEALSTVVETG
+271 DKRIKALSTVVETG
-285 LKNVVIS
+285 LKNVVVS

-301 LLDKNTQASLNGINV
+301 LLDKNTQVSLNGINM

-333 TEISDTG
+333 TEISTTG
-340 GKIITALNSNG
+340 GNIITALDKNG

-365 SATIVTQ
+365 SATIVAQ
-372 TDKLAQAINDQTASL
+372 TNKLAKAINDQTASL
-387 SSRFE
+387 NSRFR
-392 ALTTALSTG
+392 ALTIALSTG
-401 LADIKVEI
+401 LVGIMVEI

-416 KTLDIHTQASLGTLN
+416 KTLDTNTQASLGTLN
-431 TTILNGFKKLNE
+431 TTILNGFNKLNE
-443 TVDNKGKKIVT
+443 TVDDKGNKIVT
-454 AIGTQTAAIGT
+454 AIGTQTDAIGT
-465 QTEAIKKQGELL
+465 QTEAIKKQGKLL
-477 RMTITTSGKLIA
+477 RMTITKSGKLIA
-489 AEIVGSINT
+489 TEIVGSINT
-498 LNFILASQNVLLSS
+498 LNATLASQNALLES
-512 KLDAINTTIFSG
+512 KLDAINTAISSG
-524 LAKVTAQE
+524 LAKVTAE
-532 SNINKT
+532 ERRIGRT
-538 LDLRLTA
+538 LLFGLTA
-545 IDTQL
+545 INIQL

-571 KTLNGNLVS
+571 KDLNKNLVS
-580 GFTTVENS
+580 GFKTVGNS

-603 KTAIVNMEGSMKD
+603 TTAIVNMEGSMKN

-633 TAIDKNGVVVAAAI
+633 TAIDKNGKVVAAAI
-647 DNNGKVIS
+647 DKNGNVIS
-655 EAITTQGGEI
+655 TAI
-665 KGAINN
+665 A
-671 NTEQIG
+671 
-677 LKIVGVVDAITKQ
+677 GVVDAITKQ
-690 TADLNQAIKDGT
+690 TADLNKAITDGT

-716 EKAIKSLENKQ
+716 EKAIKSLEDKQ
-727 DANAKTQIDLLKKM
+727 DANAKTQIELLKKM

-749 NPGDNSSIYVDPRL
+749 NPDDNSSIYVDPSL
-763 WAAIQYTDLGG
+763 WDVIYYGDLRE
-774 VIANMLTVAEEPSLT
+774 VIAKMLTVAEEPSLT
-789 YSAAYAIRNNEL
+789 YSAEYAARDNEWD
-801 ENVAT
+801 NVST
-806 MVWAEKIGKGS
+806 EVWVEKIGNGP

-843 SSITY
+843 PNITY
-848 RFTSRSTSFD
+848 RIASLSD
-858 RKIVKINY
+858 KKIVRINY
-866 IDSEGKLAIT
+866 IDSAGKLAIT
-876 PNSMDV
+876 PNNMGV
-882 TKTFKT
+882 IRTFYT
-888 YNNGII
+888 YVNGII
-894 TSLVKCNIYL
+894 TSVVKCNIYL
-904 EPNGTVTSIP
+904 EPNATVTSIP

>member
-62 LLKSN
+62 LLKGN

-205 NGSLTNGFKLLK
+205 NGSLTDGFKLLK

-271 DKRIEALSTVVETG
+271 DKRIKALSTVVETG
-285 LKNVVIS
+285 LKNVVVS

-301 LLDKNTQASLNGINV
+301 LLDTNTQVSLNGINM

-333 TEISDTG
+333 TEISTTG
-340 GKIITALNSNG
+340 GNIITALDKNG

-372 TDKLAQAINDQTASL
+372 TNKLAKAINDQTASL
-387 SSRFE
+387 SSRFK
-392 ALTTALSTG
+392 ALTFVLSTG
-401 LADIKVEI
+401 LVGIMLEI

-416 KTLDIHTQASLGTLN
+416 KTLDTHTQASLGTLN
-431 TTILNGFKKLNE
+431 TTILNGFNKLNE
-443 TVDNKGKKIVT
+443 TVDDKGNKIVT
-454 AIGTQTAAIGT
+454 AIGTQTDAIGT
-465 QTEAIKKQGELL
+465 QTEAIKKQGKLL
-477 RMTITTSGKLIA
+477 RMTITKSGKLIA
-489 AEIVGSINT
+489 TEIVGSIDA
-498 LNFILASQNVLLSS
+498 LNATLASQNTLLES
-512 KLDAINTTIFSG
+512 KLNAINTAISSG
-524 LAKVTAQE
+524 LAKVTAE
-532 SNINKT
+532 ERRIGRT
-538 LDLRLTA
+538 LLFGLTA
-545 IDTQL
+545 INIQL
-550 KGTNTELQNANAQLK
+550 QGTNTELQNTNAQLK

-571 KTLNGNLVS
+571 KKLNKNLVS
-580 GFTTVENS
+580 GFKTVANS
-588 INKMSGELSVKLADN
+588 INNMSGELSVKLADN
-603 KTAIVNMEGSMKD
+603 TTAIVNMEGSMKN

-633 TAIDKNGVVVAAAI
+633 TAIGKNGEVVVAAI
-647 DNNGKVIS
+647 DKNGNVIS
-655 EAITTQGGEI
+655 TAI
-665 KGAINN
+665 A
-671 NTEQIG
+671 
-677 LKIVGVVDAITKQ
+677 GVVNAITKQ
-690 TADLNQAIKDGT
+690 TADLNKAITDGT
-702 ASVVASNGELKTAI
+702 ASVVASNGKLKTAI
-716 EKAIKSLENKQ
+716 EDAIKSLENKQ

-741 LADNGIYK
+741 LADSGIYK
-749 NPGDNSSIYVDPRL
+749 NPDDNSSIYVDPRL
-763 WAAIQYTDLGG
+763 WDVIYHTNLRN
-774 VIANMLTVAEEPSLT
+774 VIANMLTGAEEPSLY
-789 YSAAYAIRNNEL
+789 YSAAYAIRDNEL
-801 ENVAT
+801 ENVST
-806 MVWAEKIGKGS
+806 MITFEKIGNGP

-843 SSITY
+843 PYIAY
-848 RFTSRSTSFD
+848 RFISSD
-858 RKIVKINY
+858 KKIVRINY
-866 IDSEGKLAIT
+866 IDSNGKLAME
-876 PNSMDV
+876 PYDMEV
-882 TKTFKT
+882 TKTFYT
-888 YNNGII
+888 YANGII
-894 TSLVKCNIYL
+894 TPVVKCNIYL
-904 EPNGTVTSIP
+904 EPNATVTSIP
-914 EYTWPE
+914 DYTWPE

>member
-62 LLKSN
+62 LLKGN

-205 NGSLTNGFKLLK
+205 NGSLTDGFKLLK

-271 DKRIEALSTVVETG
+271 DKRIKALSTVVETG
-285 LKNVVIS
+285 LKNVVVS

-301 LLDKNTQASLNGINV
+301 LLDKNTQISLNGINM

-333 TEISDTG
+333 TEISTTG
-340 GKIITALNSNG
+340 GNIVTALDKNG

-372 TDKLAQAINDQTASL
+372 TNKLAKAINDQTASL
-387 SSRFE
+387 SSRFK
-392 ALTTALSTG
+392 ALTLALSTG
-401 LADIKVEI
+401 LVGIMLEI

-416 KTLDIHTQASLGTLN
+416 KTLDTNTQASLGTLN
-431 TTILNGFKKLNE
+431 TTILNGFNKLNE
-443 TVDNKGKKIVT
+443 TVDDKGNKIVT
-454 AIGTQTAAIGT
+454 AIGTQTDAIGT
-465 QTEAIKKQGELL
+465 QTEAIKKQGKLL
-477 RMTITTSGKLIA
+477 RMTITKSGKLIA
-489 AEIVGSINT
+489 AEIVGSIDT
-498 LNFILASQNVLLSS
+498 LNATLESQNALLES
-512 KLDAINTTIFSG
+512 KLDAINTAISSG

-532 SNINKT
+532 RRINKT

-550 KGTNTELQNANAQLK
+550 QGTNTELQNANVQLK

-571 KTLNGNLVS
+571 KKLNKNLVS
-580 GFTTVENS
+580 GFKTVKNS

-603 KTAIVNMEGSMKD
+603 TTAIVNMEGSMKD

-633 TAIDKNGVVVAAAI
+633 TAIDKNGKVVVAAI
-647 DNNGKVIS
+647 DKNGNVIS
-655 EAITTQGGEI
+655 TAIG
-665 KGAINN
+665 
-671 NTEQIG
+671 
-677 LKIVGVVDAITKQ
+677 GVVDAITKQ
-690 TADLNQAIKDGT
+690 TADLNKAITDGT

-749 NPGDNSSIYVDPRL
+749 NPDDKSSIYVDPRL
-763 WAAIQYTDLGG
+763 WEAIQDTDLGG

-789 YSAAYAIRNNEL
+789 YSAVYAIRDHEW
-801 ENVAT
+801 ENAST
-806 MVWAEKIGKGS
+806 MVWAEKTGNGP

-843 SSITY
+843 PYVTY
-848 RFTSRSTSFD
+848 RFTSFD
-858 RKIVKINY
+858 RKIKSIFY
-866 IDSEGKLAIT
+866 IDSDGKLMKMTSA
-876 PNSMDV
+876 MDV
-882 TKTFKT
+882 TMTFRT

-894 TSLVKCNIYL
+894 TSPVKCNIYL
-904 EPNGTVTSIP
+904 EPNATVTIMP
-914 EYTWPE
+914 QYTWPE

>member
-62 LLKSN
+62 LLKGN

-205 NGSLTNGFKLLK
+205 NGSLTDGFKLLK

-271 DKRIEALSTVVETG
+271 DKRIKALSTVVETG
-285 LKNVVIS
+285 LKNVVVS

-301 LLDKNTQASLNGINV
+301 LLDTNTQVSLNGINM

-333 TEISDTG
+333 TEISTTG
-340 GKIITALNSNG
+340 GNIITALDKNG

-372 TDKLAQAINDQTASL
+372 TNKLAKAINDQTASL
-387 SSRFE
+387 NSRFK
-392 ALTTALSTG
+392 ALTFALSTG
-401 LADIKVEI
+401 LVGIMLEI

-416 KTLDIHTQASLGTLN
+416 KTLDTHTQASLGTLN
-431 TTILNGFKKLNE
+431 TTILNGFNKLNE
-443 TVDNKGKKIVT
+443 TVDDKGNKIVT
-454 AIGTQTAAIGT
+454 AIGTQTDAIGT
-465 QTEAIKKQGELL
+465 QTEAIKKQGKLL
-477 RMTITTSGKLIA
+477 RMTITKSGKLIA
-489 AEIVGSINT
+489 AEIVGSIDT
-498 LNFILASQNVLLSS
+498 LNATLASQNTLLES
-512 KLDAINTTIFSG
+512 KLDAINTAISSG

-532 SNINKT
+532 RRINRT

-550 KGTNTELQNANAQLK
+550 QGTNTELHNANAQLK

-571 KTLNGNLVS
+571 KKLNKNLVS
-580 GFTTVENS
+580 GFKTVANS

-603 KTAIVNMEGSMKD
+603 TTAIVNMEGSMKD

-633 TAIDKNGVVVAAAI
+633 TAIGKNGEVVVAAI
-647 DNNGKVIS
+647 DKNGNVIS
-655 EAITTQGGEI
+655 TAIG
-665 KGAINN
+665 
-671 NTEQIG
+671 
-677 LKIVGVVDAITKQ
+677 GVVDAITTQ
-690 TADLNQAIKDGT
+690 TADLNKAIKDGT

-741 LADNGIYK
+741 LADSGIYK
-749 NPGDNSSIYVDPRL
+749 NPDDNSSIYVDPSL
-763 WAAIQYTDLGG
+763 WNVIYYSDDLRN
-774 VIANMLTVAEEPSLT
+774 VIAKMLTVAEEPSLT
-789 YSAAYAIRNNEL
+789 HSAAYAIRDNEL
-801 ENVAT
+801 ENVST
-806 MVWAEKIGKGS
+806 MVWAEKTGNGP

-843 SSITY
+843 SHITY
-848 RFTSRSTSFD
+848 RFTSSD
-858 RKIVKINY
+858 KKIVRINY
-866 IDSEGKLAIT
+866 IDSNGKLAME
-876 PNSMDV
+876 PDAKEV
-882 TKTFKT
+882 TKTFVT
-888 YNNGII
+888 YANGII
-894 TSLVKCNIYL
+894 TPVVKCNIYL
-904 EPNGTVTSIP
+904 EPNATVTSIP

>member
-62 LLKSN
+62 LLKGN

-205 NGSLTNGFKLLK
+205 NGSLTDGFKLLK

-271 DKRIEALSTVVETG
+271 DKRIKALSTVVETG
-285 LKNVVIS
+285 LKNVVVS

-301 LLDKNTQASLNGINV
+301 LLDTNTQVSLNGINM

-333 TEISDTG
+333 TEISTTG
-340 GKIITALNSNG
+340 GNIITALDKNG

-372 TDKLAQAINDQTASL
+372 TNKLAKAINDQTASL
-387 SSRFE
+387 SSRFK
-392 ALTTALSTG
+392 ALTFALSTG
-401 LADIKVEI
+401 LAGIMVEI
-409 DKNTGAI
+409 NKNTGAI
-416 KTLDIHTQASLGTLN
+416 KTLDTHTQASLGTLN
-431 TTILNGFKKLNE
+431 TTILNGFNKLNE
-443 TVDNKGKKIVT
+443 TVDDKGNKIVT
-454 AIGTQTAAIGT
+454 AIGTQTDAIGT
-465 QTEAIKKQGELL
+465 QTEAIKKQGKLL
-477 RMTITTSGKLIA
+477 RMTITKSGKLIA
-489 AEIVGSINT
+489 AEIVGSIDT
-498 LNFILASQNVLLSS
+498 LNATLASQNTLLES
-512 KLDAINTTIFSG
+512 KLNAINTAISSG
-524 LAKVTAQE
+524 LAKVTAE
-532 SNINKT
+532 ERRIGRT
-538 LDLRLTA
+538 LLFGLTA
-545 IDTQL
+545 INIQL
-550 KGTNTELQNANAQLK
+550 QGTNTELQNTNAQLK

-571 KTLNGNLVS
+571 KKLNKNLVS
-580 GFTTVENS
+580 GFKTVANS
-588 INKMSGELSVKLADN
+588 INNMSGELSVKLADN
-603 KTAIVNMEGSMKD
+603 TTAIVNMEGSMKN

-633 TAIDKNGVVVAAAI
+633 TAIGKNGEVVVAAI
-647 DNNGKVIS
+647 DKNGNVIS
-655 EAITTQGGEI
+655 TAIG
-665 KGAINN
+665 
-671 NTEQIG
+671 
-677 LKIVGVVDAITKQ
+677 GVVDAITKQ
-690 TADLNQAIKDGT
+690 TADLNKAITDGT
-702 ASVVASNGELKTAI
+702 ASVVASNGKLKTAI
-716 EKAIKSLENKQ
+716 EDAIKSLENKQ

-741 LADNGIYK
+741 LADSGIYK
-749 NPGDNSSIYVDPRL
+749 NPDDNSSIYVDPRL
-763 WAAIQYTDLGG
+763 WDVIYHTNLRN
-774 VIANMLTVAEEPSLT
+774 VIANMLTGAEEPSLY
-789 YSAAYAIRNNEL
+789 YSAAYAIRDNEL
-801 ENVAT
+801 ENVST
-806 MVWAEKIGKGS
+806 MITFEKIGNGP

-843 SSITY
+843 PYIAY
-848 RFTSRSTSFD
+848 RFISSD
-858 RKIVKINY
+858 KKIVRINY
-866 IDSEGKLAIT
+866 IDSNGKLAME
-876 PNSMDV
+876 PYDMEV
-882 TKTFKT
+882 TKTFYT
-888 YNNGII
+888 YANGII
-894 TSLVKCNIYL
+894 TPVVKCNIYL
-904 EPNGTVTSIP
+904 EPNATVTSIP
-914 EYTWPE
+914 DYTWPE

>member
-205 NGSLTNGFKLLK
+205 NGSLTDGFKLLK

-271 DKRIEALSTVVETG
+271 DKRIKALSTVVETG
-285 LKNVVIS
+285 LKNVVVS

-301 LLDKNTQASLNGINV
+301 LLDKNTQVSLNGINM

-333 TEISDTG
+333 TEISTTG
-340 GKIITALNSNG
+340 GNIITALDKNG

-372 TDKLAQAINDQTASL
+372 TNKLAKAINDQTASL
-387 SSRFE
+387 SSRFK
-392 ALTTALSTG
+392 ALTIALSTG
-401 LADIKVEI
+401 LVGIMLEI

-416 KTLDIHTQASLGTLN
+416 KTLDTNTQASLGTLN
-431 TTILNGFKKLNE
+431 TTILNGFNKLNE
-443 TVDNKGKKIVT
+443 TVDDKGNKIVT
-454 AIGTQTAAIGT
+454 AIGTQTDAIGT
-465 QTEAIKKQGELL
+465 QTEAIKKQGKLL
-477 RMTITTSGKLIA
+477 RMTITKSGKLIA
-489 AEIVGSINT
+489 AEIVGSIDT
-498 LNFILASQNVLLSS
+498 LNATLASQNTLLES
-512 KLDAINTTIFSG
+512 KLNAINTAISSG
-524 LAKVTAQE
+524 LAKVTAE
-532 SNINKT
+532 ERRIGRT
-538 LDLRLTA
+538 LLFGLTA
-545 IDTQL
+545 INIQL
-550 KGTNTELQNANAQLK
+550 QGTNTELQNTNAQLK

-571 KTLNGNLVS
+571 KKLNKNLVS
-580 GFTTVENS
+580 GFKTVANS
-588 INKMSGELSVKLADN
+588 INNMSGELSVKLADN
-603 KTAIVNMEGSMKD
+603 TTAIVNMEGSMKN

-633 TAIDKNGVVVAAAI
+633 TAIGKNGEVVVAAI
-647 DNNGKVIS
+647 DKNGDVIS
-655 EAITTQGGEI
+655 TAIG
-665 KGAINN
+665 
-671 NTEQIG
+671 
-677 LKIVGVVDAITKQ
+677 GVVDAITKQ
-690 TADLNQAIKDGT
+690 TADLNKAITDGT
-702 ASVVASNGELKTAI
+702 ASVVASNGKLKTAI
-716 EKAIKSLENKQ
+716 EDAIKSLENKQ

-749 NPGDNSSIYVDPRL
+749 IPGDNSSIYVDPRL
-763 WAAIQYTDLGG
+763 WEAIQYTDLGG
-774 VIANMLTVAEEPSLT
+774 VIANMLAVAEEPSL
-789 YSAAYAIRNNEL
+789 YSAAYAIRDNEL
-801 ENVAT
+801 ENVST
-806 MVWAEKIGKGS
+806 MITFEKTGNGP

-843 SSITY
+843 PYITY
-848 RFTSRSTSFD
+848 RFTSSD
-858 RKIVKINY
+858 KKIVRINY
-866 IDSEGKLAIT
+866 IDSNGKLAM
-876 PNSMDV
+876 NSYDTEV
-882 TKTFKT
+882 TKTFVT
-888 YNNGII
+888 YANGII

-904 EPNGTVTSIP
+904 EPNATVTSIP

>member
-80 AIKVLSEKTE
+80 AIKILSEKTE

-205 NGSLTNGFKLLK
+205 NGSLTDGFKLLK

-271 DKRIEALSTVVETG
+271 DKRIKALSTVVETG
-285 LKNVVIS
+285 LKNVVVS

-301 LLDKNTQASLNGINV
+301 LLDTNTQVSLNGINM

-333 TEISDTG
+333 TEISTTG
-340 GKIITALNSNG
+340 GNIVTALDKNG

-372 TDKLAQAINDQTASL
+372 TDKLAKAINDQTASL

-416 KTLDIHTQASLGTLN
+416 KTLDTNTQASLGTLN
-431 TTILNGFKKLNE
+431 TTILNGFNKLNE
-443 TVDNKGKKIVT
+443 TVDDKGNKIVT
-454 AIGTQTAAIGT
+454 AIGTQTDAIGT
-465 QTEAIKKQGELL
+465 QTEAIKKQGKLL
-477 RMTITTSGKLIA
+477 RMTITKSGKLIA
-489 AEIVGSINT
+489 TEIVGSINT
-498 LNFILASQNVLLSS
+498 LNATLASQNALLES
-512 KLDAINTTIFSG
+512 KLDAINTAISSG
-524 LAKVTAQE
+524 LAKVTAE
-532 SNINKT
+532 ERRIGRT
-538 LDLRLTA
+538 LLFGLTA
-545 IDTQL
+545 INIQL

-571 KTLNGNLVS
+571 KDLNKNLVS
-580 GFTTVENS
+580 GFKTVGNS

-603 KTAIVNMEGSMKD
+603 TNAIVNMEGSMKD

-633 TAIDKNGVVVAAAI
+633 TAIDKNGKVVVAAI
-647 DNNGKVIS
+647 DKNGNVIS
-655 EAITTQGGEI
+655 TAIG
-665 KGAINN
+665 
-671 NTEQIG
+671 
-677 LKIVGVVDAITKQ
+677 GVVDAITKQ
-690 TADLNQAIKDGT
+690 TADLNKAITDGT

-716 EKAIKSLENKQ
+716 VNAIKSLENKQ

-749 NPGDNSSIYVDPRL
+749 NPDDNSSIYVDPRL
-763 WAAIQYTDLGG
+763 WEAIKYTDLHN
-774 VIANMLTVAEEPSLT
+774 VIYNMLTVAEEPSLT
-789 YSAAYAIRNNEL
+789 YSAEYAIRDNEL
-801 ENVAT
+801 ANVST
-806 MVWAEKIGKGS
+806 EIWAEKTGIGP
-817 ATLAAGTLQPMD
+817 ATLLAAGTLQPMD
-829 LANGKQVIRVTKVI
+829 LANGKQVIRVAKVI
-843 SSITY
+843 PYITY
-848 RFTSRSTSFD
+848 RFTSFD
-858 RKIVKINY
+858 KKIVRINY
-866 IDSEGKLAIT
+866 IDSEGKLAMT
-876 PNSMDV
+876 PYSKDV
-882 TKTFKT
+882 TNTFYT
-888 YNNGII
+888 YDNGII

-904 EPNGTVTSIP
+904 EPNATVTSIP

>member
-62 LLKSN
+62 LLKGN

-205 NGSLTNGFKLLK
+205 NGSLTDGFKLLK

-271 DKRIEALSTVVETG
+271 DKRIKALSTVVETG
-285 LKNVVIS
+285 LKNVVVS

-301 LLDKNTQASLNGINV
+301 LLDKNTQVSLNGINM

-333 TEISDTG
+333 TEISTTG
-340 GKIITALNSNG
+340 GNIITALDKNG

-372 TDKLAQAINDQTASL
+372 TNKLAKAINDQTASL
-387 SSRFE
+387 SSRFK
-392 ALTTALSTG
+392 ALTIALSTG
-401 LADIKVEI
+401 LVGIMLEI

-416 KTLDIHTQASLGTLN
+416 KTLDTNTQASLGTLN
-431 TTILNGFKKLNE
+431 TTILNGFNKLNE
-443 TVDNKGKKIVT
+443 TVDDKGNKIVT
-454 AIGTQTAAIGT
+454 AIGTQTDAIGT
-465 QTEAIKKQGELL
+465 QTEAIKKQGKLL
-477 RMTITTSGKLIA
+477 RMTITKSGKLIA
-489 AEIVGSINT
+489 AEIVGSIDT
-498 LNFILASQNVLLSS
+498 LNATLKSQNALLES
-512 KLDAINTTIFSG
+512 KLDAINTAISSG

-532 SNINKT
+532 RRINRT

-571 KTLNGNLVS
+571 KKLNKNLVS
-580 GFTTVENS
+580 GFKTVKNS
-588 INKMSGELSVKLADN
+588 INNMSGELSVKLADN
-603 KTAIVNMEGSMKD
+603 TNAIVNMEGSMKD

-633 TAIDKNGVVVAAAI
+633 TAIDKNGKVVAAAI
-647 DNNGKVIS
+647 DKNGNVIS
-655 EAITTQGGEI
+655 TA
-665 KGAINN
+665 
-671 NTEQIG
+671 
-677 LKIVGVVDAITKQ
+677 IVGVVDAIKKQ
-690 TADLNQAIKDGT
+690 TADLNKAITDGT

-716 EKAIKSLENKQ
+716 EKAIKSLEDKQ
-727 DANAKTQIDLLKKM
+727 DANAKTQIELLKKM

-749 NPGDNSSIYVDPRL
+749 NPDDNSSIYVDPRL
-763 WAAIQYTDLGG
+763 WDVIYYGDLRE
-774 VIANMLTVAEEPSLT
+774 VIAKMLTVAEEPSLT
-789 YSAAYAIRNNEL
+789 YSAEYAARDNEL
-801 ENVAT
+801 ENVST
-806 MVWAEKIGKGS
+806 EVWVEKIGNGL

-843 SSITY
+843 PNITY
-848 RFTSRSTSFD
+848 RIASLSD
-858 RKIVKINY
+858 KKIVRINY
-866 IDSEGKLAIT
+866 IDSAGKSAIT
-876 PNSMDV
+876 PNNMGV
-882 TKTFKT
+882 IRTFYT
-888 YNNGII
+888 YVNGII
-894 TSLVKCNIYL
+894 TSVVKCNIYL
-904 EPNGTVTSIP
+904 EPNATVTSIP

>member
-173 KAGFTDVKVS
+173 KAGFTDVKVC

-205 NGSLTNGFKLLK
+205 NGSLTDGFKLLK

-271 DKRIEALSTVVETG
+271 DKRIKALSTVVETG
-285 LKNVVIS
+285 LKNVVVS

-301 LLDKNTQASLNGINV
+301 LLDKNTQVSLNGINM

-333 TEISDTG
+333 TEISTTG
-340 GKIITALNSNG
+340 GNIITALDKNG

-372 TDKLAQAINDQTASL
+372 TNKLAKAINDQTASL
-387 SSRFE
+387 SSRFK
-392 ALTTALSTG
+392 ALTIALSTG
-401 LADIKVEI
+401 LVGIMLEI

-416 KTLDIHTQASLGTLN
+416 KTLDTNTQASLGTLN
-431 TTILNGFKKLNE
+431 TTILNGFNKLNE
-443 TVDNKGKKIVT
+443 TVDDKGNKIVT
-454 AIGTQTAAIGT
+454 AIGTQTDAIGT
-465 QTEAIKKQGELL
+465 QTEAIKKQGKLL
-477 RMTITTSGKLIA
+477 RMTITKSGKLIA
-489 AEIVGSINT
+489 AEIVGSIDT
-498 LNFILASQNVLLSS
+498 LNATLASQNTLLES
-512 KLDAINTTIFSG
+512 KLNAINTAISSG
-524 LAKVTAQE
+524 LAKVTAE
-532 SNINKT
+532 ERRIGRT
-538 LDLRLTA
+538 LLFGLTA
-545 IDTQL
+545 INIQL
-550 KGTNTELQNANAQLK
+550 QGTNTELQNTNAQLK

-571 KTLNGNLVS
+571 KKLNKNLVS
-580 GFTTVENS
+580 GFKTVANS
-588 INKMSGELSVKLADN
+588 INNMSGELSVKLADN
-603 KTAIVNMEGSMKD
+603 TTAIVNMEGSMKN

-633 TAIDKNGVVVAAAI
+633 TAIGKNGEVVVAAI
-647 DNNGKVIS
+647 DKNGDVIS
-655 EAITTQGGEI
+655 TAIG
-665 KGAINN
+665 
-671 NTEQIG
+671 
-677 LKIVGVVDAITKQ
+677 GVVDAITKQ
-690 TADLNQAIKDGT
+690 TADLNKAITDGT
-702 ASVVASNGELKTAI
+702 ASVVASNGKLKTAI
-716 EKAIKSLENKQ
+716 EDAIKSLENKQ

-749 NPGDNSSIYVDPRL
+749 IPGDNSSIYVDPRL
-763 WAAIQYTDLGG
+763 WEAIQYTDLGG
-774 VIANMLTVAEEPSLT
+774 VIANMLAVAEEPSLY
-789 YSAAYAIRNNEL
+789 YSAAYAIRDNEL
-801 ENVAT
+801 ENVST
-806 MVWAEKIGKGS
+806 MITFEKTGNGP

-843 SSITY
+843 PYITY
-848 RFTSRSTSFD
+848 RFTSSD
-858 RKIVKINY
+858 KKIVRINY
-866 IDSEGKLAIT
+866 IDSNGKLAM
-876 PNSMDV
+876 NSYDTEV
-882 TKTFKT
+882 TKTFVT
-888 YNNGII
+888 YANGII
-894 TSLVKCNIYL
+894 TPVVKCNIYL
-904 EPNGTVTSIP
+904 EPNATVTSIP
-914 EYTWPE
+914 DYTWPE

>member
-1 MKKKIYPMLFVAAL
+1 M
-15 SLSACTEVL
+15 
-24 EPNVDYGGNTFIND
+24 
-38 YSALVD
+38 
-44 AVNNL
+44 NNL

-90 QGLKDVNTSIFNGFT
+90 QGLKNVNTSIFNGFT

-205 NGSLTNGFKLLK
+205 NGSLTDGFKLLK

-271 DKRIEALSTVVETG
+271 DKRIKALSTVVETG
-285 LKNVVIS
+285 LKNVVVS

-301 LLDKNTQASLNGINV
+301 LLDKNTQVSLNGINM

-333 TEISDTG
+333 TEISTTG
-340 GKIITALNSNG
+340 GNIITALDKNG

-372 TDKLAQAINDQTASL
+372 TNKLAKAINDQTASL
-387 SSRFE
+387 SSRFK
-392 ALTTALSTG
+392 ALTIALSTG
-401 LADIKVEI
+401 LVGIMVEI
-409 DKNTGAI
+409 NKNTGAI
-416 KTLDIHTQASLGTLN
+416 KTLDTHTQASLGTLN
-431 TTILNGFKKLNE
+431 TTILNGFNKLNE
-443 TVDNKGKKIVT
+443 TVDDKGNKIVT
-454 AIGTQTAAIGT
+454 AIGTQTDAIGT
-465 QTEAIKKQGELL
+465 QTEAIKKQGKLL
-477 RMTITTSGKLIA
+477 RMTITKSGKLIA
-489 AEIVGSINT
+489 AEIVGSIDT
-498 LNFILASQNVLLSS
+498 LNATLASQNTLLES
-512 KLDAINTTIFSG
+512 KLNAINTAISSG
-524 LAKVTAQE
+524 LAKVTAE
-532 SNINKT
+532 ERRIGRT
-538 LDLRLTA
+538 LLFGLTA
-545 IDTQL
+545 INIQL
-550 KGTNTELQNANAQLK
+550 QGTNTELQNTNAQLK

-571 KTLNGNLVS
+571 KKLNKNLVS
-580 GFTTVENS
+580 GFKTVANS
-588 INKMSGELSVKLADN
+588 INNMSGELSVKLADN
-603 KTAIVNMEGSMKD
+603 TTPIVNMEGSMKN

-633 TAIDKNGVVVAAAI
+633 TAIGKNGEVVVAAI
-647 DNNGKVIS
+647 DKNGDVIS
-655 EAITTQGGEI
+655 TAIG
-665 KGAINN
+665 
-671 NTEQIG
+671 
-677 LKIVGVVDAITKQ
+677 GVVDAITKQ
-690 TADLNQAIKDGT
+690 TADLNKAITDGT
-702 ASVVASNGELKTAI
+702 ASVVASNGKLKTAI
-716 EKAIKSLENKQ
+716 EDAIKSLENKQ

-749 NPGDNSSIYVDPRL
+749 IPGDNSSIYVDPRL
-763 WAAIQYTDLGG
+763 WEAIQYTDLGG
-774 VIANMLTVAEEPSLT
+774 VIANMLAVAEEPSLY
-789 YSAAYAIRNNEL
+789 YSAAYAIRDNEL
-801 ENVAT
+801 ENVST
-806 MVWAEKIGKGS
+806 MITFEKTGNGP

-843 SSITY
+843 PYITY
-848 RFTSRSTSFD
+848 RFTSSD
-858 RKIVKINY
+858 KKIVRINY
-866 IDSEGKLAIT
+866 IDSNGKLAM
-876 PNSMDV
+876 NSYDTEV
-882 TKTFKT
+882 TKTFVT
-888 YNNGII
+888 YANGII
-894 TSLVKCNIYL
+894 TPVVKCNIYL
-904 EPNGTVTSIP
+904 EPNATVTSIP
-914 EYTWPE
+914 DYTWPE

>member
-62 LLKSN
+62 LLKGN

-205 NGSLTNGFKLLK
+205 NGSLTDGFKLLK

-271 DKRIEALSTVVETG
+271 DKRIKALSTVVETG
-285 LKNVVIS
+285 LKNVVVS

-301 LLDKNTQASLNGINV
+301 LLDTNTQVSLNGINM

-333 TEISDTG
+333 TEISTTG
-340 GKIITALNSNG
+340 GNIITALDKNG

-372 TDKLAQAINDQTASL
+372 TNKLAKAINDQTASL
-387 SSRFE
+387 SSRFK
-392 ALTTALSTG
+392 ALTFALSTG
-401 LADIKVEI
+401 LAGIMVEI
-409 DKNTGAI
+409 NKNTGAI
-416 KTLDIHTQASLGTLN
+416 KTLDTHTQASLGTLN
-431 TTILNGFKKLNE
+431 TTILNGFNKLNE
-443 TVDNKGKKIVT
+443 TVDDKGNKIVT
-454 AIGTQTAAIGT
+454 AIGTQTDAIGT
-465 QTEAIKKQGELL
+465 QTEAIKKQGKLL
-477 RMTITTSGKLIA
+477 RMTITKSGKLIA
-489 AEIVGSINT
+489 AEIVGSIDTLNATLESQNT
-498 LNFILASQNVLLSS
+498 LLES
-512 KLDAINTTIFSG
+512 KLDAINTAISSG

-532 SNINKT
+532 RRINRT

-550 KGTNTELQNANAQLK
+550 QGTNTELHNANAQLK

-571 KTLNGNLVS
+571 KKLNKNLVS
-580 GFTTVENS
+580 GFKTVANS
-588 INKMSGELSVKLADN
+588 INNMSGELSVKLADN
-603 KTAIVNMEGSMKD
+603 TTAIVNMEGSMKN

-633 TAIDKNGVVVAAAI
+633 TAIGKNGEVVVAAI
-647 DNNGKVIS
+647 DKNGNVIS
-655 EAITTQGGEI
+655 TAIG
-665 KGAINN
+665 
-671 NTEQIG
+671 
-677 LKIVGVVDAITKQ
+677 GVVDAITKQ
-690 TADLNQAIKDGT
+690 TADLNKAITDGT
-702 ASVVASNGELKTAI
+702 ASVVASNGKLKTAI
-716 EKAIKSLENKQ
+716 EDAIKSLENKQ

-749 NPGDNSSIYVDPRL
+749 IPGDNSSIYVDPRL
-763 WAAIQYTDLGG
+763 WEAIQYTDLGG
-774 VIANMLTVAEEPSLT
+774 VIANMLTVAEEPSLY
-789 YSAAYAIRNNEL
+789 YSAAYAIRDNEL
-801 ENVAT
+801 ENVST
-806 MVWAEKIGKGS
+806 MITFEKIGNGP

-843 SSITY
+843 PYIAY
-848 RFTSRSTSFD
+848 RFTSSD
-858 RKIVKINY
+858 KKIVRINY
-866 IDSEGKLAIT
+866 IDSNGKLAME
-876 PNSMDV
+876 PDAKEV
-882 TKTFKT
+882 TKTFVT
-888 YNNGII
+888 YANGII
-894 TSLVKCNIYL
+894 TPVVKCNIYL
-904 EPNGTVTSIP
+904 EPNATVTSIP
-914 EYTWPE
+914 DYTWPE

>member
-262 AINDQTSTL
+262 AINNQTSTL

-301 LLDKNTQASLNGINV
+301 LLDKNTQVSLNGINV
-316 SLGKIDGTLISG
+316 SLGKIDGTLTSG
-328 FQAIK
+328 FQAIR
-333 TEISDTG
+333 TEISTTG
-340 GKIITALNSNG
+340 GKIITALDSNG

-360 QQKLL
+360 QQNLL

-372 TDKLAQAINDQTASL
+372 TNKLAQAINDQTASL

-416 KTLDIHTQASLGTLN
+416 KTLDTNTQASLGTLN
-431 TTILNGFKKLNE
+431 TTILNGFNTLNE
-443 TVDNKGKKIVT
+443 TVDNKGNKIVT
-454 AIGTQTAAIGT
+454 AIGTQTD
-465 QTEAIKKQGELL
+465 AIKKQGELL
-477 RMTITTSGKLIA
+477 RMTITKSGNLIA

-524 LAKVTAQE
+524 LAMVTALE

-571 KTLNGNLVS
+571 ETLNGNLVS
-580 GFTTVENS
+580 GFKTVENS

-603 KTAIVNMEGSMKD
+603 TTAIVNMEGSMKD
-616 NLKSLKDAV
+616 HLKSLKEAV
-625 DKQGGDIV
+625 DEQGGDIV

-647 DNNGKVIS
+647 NKNGKVIS
-655 EAITTQGGEI
+655 KAITTQGGEI

-677 LKIVGVVDAITKQ
+677 LKIVGVVNAIKKQ
-690 TADLNQAIKDGT
+690 TADLNKAIKDGT
-702 ASVVASNGELKTAI
+702 ASVVASNGKLKTAI

-801 ENVAT
+801 ENVST

-843 SSITY
+843 PYIKY
-848 RFTSRSTSFD
+848 RFTSSD
-858 RKIVKINY
+858 RKIREIYY
-866 IDSEGKLAIT
+866 IDSEGKSIKSFFAKEVE
-876 PNSMDV
+876 MA
-882 TKTFKT
+882 FKT

-904 EPNGTVTSIP
+904 QPNWTVTSIP

>member
-62 LLKSN
+62 LLKGN

-205 NGSLTNGFKLLK
+205 NGSLTDGFKLLK

-271 DKRIEALSTVVETG
+271 DKRIKALSTVVETG
-285 LKNVVIS
+285 LKNVVVS

-301 LLDKNTQASLNGINV
+301 LLDTNTQVSLNGINM

-333 TEISDTG
+333 TEISTTG
-340 GKIITALNSNG
+340 GNIVTALDKNG

-372 TDKLAQAINDQTASL
+372 TNKLAKAINDQTASL
-387 SSRFE
+387 SSRFK
-392 ALTTALSTG
+392 ALTFALSTG
-401 LADIKVEI
+401 LAGIMVEI
-409 DKNTGAI
+409 NKNTGAI
-416 KTLDIHTQASLGTLN
+416 KTLDTHTQASLGTLN
-431 TTILNGFKKLNE
+431 TTILNGFNKLNE
-443 TVDNKGKKIVT
+443 TVDDKGNKIVT
-454 AIGTQTAAIGT
+454 AIGTQTDAIGT
-465 QTEAIKKQGELL
+465 QTEAIKKQGKLL
-477 RMTITTSGKLIA
+477 RMTITKSGKLIA
-489 AEIVGSINT
+489 AEIVGSIDTLNATLESQNT
-498 LNFILASQNVLLSS
+498 LLES
-512 KLDAINTTIFSG
+512 KLDAINTAISSG

-532 SNINKT
+532 RRINRT

-550 KGTNTELQNANAQLK
+550 QGTNTELQNANAQLK
-565 TLNTTL
+565 TLNATL
-571 KTLNGNLVS
+571 KKLNKNLVS
-580 GFTTVENS
+580 GFKTVANS
-588 INKMSGELSVKLADN
+588 INNMSGELSVKLADN
-603 KTAIVNMEGSMKD
+603 TTAIVNMEGSMKN

-633 TAIDKNGVVVAAAI
+633 TAIGKNGEVVVAAI
-647 DNNGKVIS
+647 DKNGNVIS
-655 EAITTQGGEI
+655 TAIG
-665 KGAINN
+665 
-671 NTEQIG
+671 
-677 LKIVGVVDAITKQ
+677 GVVDAITKQ
-690 TADLNQAIKDGT
+690 TADLNKAITDGT
-702 ASVVASNGELKTAI
+702 ASVVASNGKLKTAI
-716 EKAIKSLENKQ
+716 EDAIKSLENKQ

-749 NPGDNSSIYVDPRL
+749 NPADNSSIYVDPSL
-763 WAAIQYTDLGG
+763 WEAIQYTDLGG
-774 VIANMLTVAEEPSLT
+774 VIANMLTVAEEPSLY
-789 YSAAYAIRNNEL
+789 YSAAYAIRDNEL
-801 ENVAT
+801 ENQST
-806 MVWAEKIGKGS
+806 MITFEKIGNGP

-843 SSITY
+843 PYITY
-848 RFTSRSTSFD
+848 RFTSSD
-858 RKIVKINY
+858 KKIVRINY
-866 IDSEGKLAIT
+866 IDSNGKLAME
-876 PNSMDV
+876 PDAKEV
-882 TKTFKT
+882 TKTFVT
-888 YNNGII
+888 YANGII
-894 TSLVKCNIYL
+894 TPVVKCNIYL
-904 EPNGTVTSIP
+904 EPNATVTSIP

>member
-271 DKRIEALSTVVETG
+271 DKRIKALSTVVETG
-285 LKNVVIS
+285 LKNVVAS

-301 LLDKNTQASLNGINV
+301 LLDKNTQVSLNGINM

-333 TEISDTG
+333 TEISTTG
-340 GKIITALNSNG
+340 GNIITALDKNG

-372 TDKLAQAINDQTASL
+372 TDKLAKAINDQTASL

-416 KTLDIHTQASLGTLN
+416 KTLDTNTQASLGTLN
-431 TTILNGFKKLNE
+431 TTILNGFNKLNE
-443 TVDNKGKKIVT
+443 TVDDKGNKIVT
-454 AIGTQTAAIGT
+454 AIGTQTDAIGT
-465 QTEAIKKQGELL
+465 QTEAIKKQGKLL
-477 RMTITTSGKLIA
+477 RMTITKSGKLIA

-498 LNFILASQNVLLSS
+498 LNATLASQNALLES
-512 KLDAINTTIFSG
+512 KLDAINTAISSG
-524 LAKVTAQE
+524 LAKVTAE
-532 SNINKT
+532 ERRIGRT
-538 LDLRLTA
+538 LLFGLTA
-545 IDTQL
+545 INIQL

-571 KTLNGNLVS
+571 KDLNKNLVS
-580 GFTTVENS
+580 GFKTVGNS

-603 KTAIVNMEGSMKD
+603 TTAIVNMEGSMKN

-633 TAIDKNGVVVAAAI
+633 TAIDKNGKVVVAAI
-647 DNNGKVIS
+647 DKNGNVIS
-655 EAITTQGGEI
+655 TAI
-665 KGAINN
+665 A
-671 NTEQIG
+671 
-677 LKIVGVVDAITKQ
+677 GVVDAITKQ
-690 TADLNQAIKDGT
+690 TADLNKAIKDGT

-727 DANAKTQIDLLKKM
+727 DANAKEQIELLKKM

-749 NPGDNSSIYVDPRL
+749 NPDDKSSIYVDPRL
-763 WAAIQYTDLGG
+763 WDVIYYGDLRE
-774 VIANMLTVAEEPSLT
+774 VIAKMLTVAEEPSLT
-789 YSAAYAIRNNEL
+789 YSAAYAARDNEL
-801 ENVAT
+801 DNVST
-806 MVWAEKIGKGS
+806 EIWAEKIGNGS

-843 SSITY
+843 PYITY
-848 RFTSRSTSFD
+848 RFTSSD
-858 RKIVKINY
+858 KKIVRINY
-866 IDSEGKLAIT
+866 IDSNGKLAMNFYDT
-876 PNSMDV
+876 EV
-882 TKTFKT
+882 TKTFTT
-888 YNNGII
+888 YANGII

-904 EPNGTVTSIP
+904 EPNATVTSIP

>member
-205 NGSLTNGFKLLK
+205 NGSLTDGFKLLK

-271 DKRIEALSTVVETG
+271 DKRIKALSTVVETG
-285 LKNVVIS
+285 LKNVVVS

-301 LLDKNTQASLNGINV
+301 LLDKNTQVSLNGINM

-333 TEISDTG
+333 TEISTTG
-340 GKIITALNSNG
+340 GNIITALDKNG

-372 TDKLAQAINDQTASL
+372 TNKLAKAINDQTASL
-387 SSRFE
+387 SSRFK
-392 ALTTALSTG
+392 ALTIALSTG
-401 LADIKVEI
+401 LVGIMLEI

-416 KTLDIHTQASLGTLN
+416 KTLDTNTQASLGTLN
-431 TTILNGFKKLNE
+431 TTILNGFNKLNE
-443 TVDNKGKKIVT
+443 TVDDKGNKIVT
-454 AIGTQTAAIGT
+454 AIGTQTDAIGT
-465 QTEAIKKQGELL
+465 QTEAIKKQGKLL
-477 RMTITTSGKLIA
+477 RMTITKSGKLIA
-489 AEIVGSINT
+489 AEIVGSIDT
-498 LNFILASQNVLLSS
+498 LNATLASQNTLLES
-512 KLDAINTTIFSG
+512 KLNAINTAISSG
-524 LAKVTAQE
+524 LAKVTAE
-532 SNINKT
+532 ERRIGRT
-538 LDLRLTA
+538 LLFGLTA
-545 IDTQL
+545 INIQL
-550 KGTNTELQNANAQLK
+550 QGTNTELQNTNAQLK

-571 KTLNGNLVS
+571 KKLNKNLVS
-580 GFTTVENS
+580 GFKTVANS
-588 INKMSGELSVKLADN
+588 INNMSGELSVKLADN
-603 KTAIVNMEGSMKD
+603 TNAIVNMEGSMKD

-633 TAIDKNGVVVAAAI
+633 TAIDKNGKVVVAAI
-647 DNNGKVIS
+647 DKNGNVIS
-655 EAITTQGGEI
+655 TAI
-665 KGAINN
+665 A
-671 NTEQIG
+671 
-677 LKIVGVVDAITKQ
+677 GVVDAITKQ
-690 TADLNQAIKDGT
+690 TADLNKAITDGT
-702 ASVVASNGELKTAI
+702 ASVVASNGKLKTAI
-716 EKAIKSLENKQ
+716 EDAIKSLENKQ

-749 NPGDNSSIYVDPRL
+749 NPDDNSSIYVDPRL
-763 WAAIQYTDLGG
+763 WDVIYHSDLRE
-774 VIANMLTVAEEPSLT
+774 VIAKMQTVAEEPSLT
-789 YSAAYAIRNNEL
+789 YSAAYAIRDNEL
-801 ENVAT
+801 ENVST
-806 MVWAEKIGKGS
+806 MITFEKTGNGP

-843 SSITY
+843 PYIKY
-848 RFTSRSTSFD
+848 RFTSSD
-858 RKIVKINY
+858 KKIVWINY
-866 IDSEGKLAIT
+866 IDSNGKLRVT
-876 PNSMDV
+876 SDSKDVSM
-882 TKTFKT
+882 TFAT
-888 YNNGII
+888 YANGII
-894 TSLVKCNIYL
+894 TSVVKCNIYL
-904 EPNGTVTSIP
+904 EPNATVTSIP

>member
-49 NKTLQERFDALNQ
+49 NKTLYERFDALNQ

-205 NGSLTNGFKLLK
+205 NGSLTDGFKLLK

-271 DKRIEALSTVVETG
+271 DKRIKALSTVVETG
-285 LKNVVIS
+285 LKNVVVS

-301 LLDKNTQASLNGINV
+301 LLDKNTQVSLNGINM

-333 TEISDTG
+333 TEISTTG
-340 GKIITALNSNG
+340 GNIITALDKNG

-372 TDKLAQAINDQTASL
+372 TNKLAKAINDQTASL
-387 SSRFE
+387 SSRFK
-392 ALTTALSTG
+392 ALTIALSTG
-401 LADIKVEI
+401 LVGIMLEI

-416 KTLDIHTQASLGTLN
+416 KTLDTNTQASLGTLN
-431 TTILNGFKKLNE
+431 TTILNGFNKLNE
-443 TVDNKGKKIVT
+443 TVDDKGNKIVT
-454 AIGTQTAAIGT
+454 AIGTQTDAIGT
-465 QTEAIKKQGELL
+465 QTEAIKKQGKLL
-477 RMTITTSGKLIA
+477 RMTITKSGKLIA
-489 AEIVGSINT
+489 AEIVGSIDT
-498 LNFILASQNVLLSS
+498 LNATLASQNTLLES
-512 KLDAINTTIFSG
+512 KLNAINTAISSG
-524 LAKVTAQE
+524 LAKVTAE
-532 SNINKT
+532 ERRIGRT
-538 LDLRLTA
+538 LLFGLTA
-545 IDTQL
+545 INIQL
-550 KGTNTELQNANAQLK
+550 QGTNTELQNTNAQLK

-571 KTLNGNLVS
+571 KKLNKNLVS
-580 GFTTVENS
+580 GFKTVANS
-588 INKMSGELSVKLADN
+588 INNMSGELSVKLADN
-603 KTAIVNMEGSMKD
+603 TTAIVNMEGSMKN

-633 TAIDKNGVVVAAAI
+633 TAIGKNGEVVVAAI
-647 DNNGKVIS
+647 DKNGDVIS
-655 EAITTQGGEI
+655 TAIG
-665 KGAINN
+665 
-671 NTEQIG
+671 
-677 LKIVGVVDAITKQ
+677 GVVDAITKQ
-690 TADLNQAIKDGT
+690 TADLNKAITDGT
-702 ASVVASNGELKTAI
+702 ASVVASNGKLKTAI
-716 EKAIKSLENKQ
+716 EDAIKSLENKQ

-749 NPGDNSSIYVDPRL
+749 IPGDNSSIYVDPRL
-763 WAAIQYTDLGG
+763 WEAIQYTDLGG
-774 VIANMLTVAEEPSLT
+774 VIANMLAVAEEPSLY
-789 YSAAYAIRNNEL
+789 YSAAYAIRDNEL
-801 ENVAT
+801 ENVST
-806 MVWAEKIGKGS
+806 MITFEKTGNGP

-843 SSITY
+843 PYITY
-848 RFTSRSTSFD
+848 RFTSSD
-858 RKIVKINY
+858 KKIVRINY
-866 IDSEGKLAIT
+866 IDSNGKLAM
-876 PNSMDV
+876 NSYDTEV
-882 TKTFKT
+882 TKTFVT
-888 YNNGII
+888 YANGII

-904 EPNGTVTSIP
+904 EPNATVTSIP

>member
-62 LLKSN
+62 LLKGN

-205 NGSLTNGFKLLK
+205 NGSLTDGFKLLK

-271 DKRIEALSTVVETG
+271 DKRIKALSTVVETG
-285 LKNVVIS
+285 LKNVVVS

-301 LLDKNTQASLNGINV
+301 LLDKNTQVSLNGINM

-333 TEISDTG
+333 TEISTTG
-340 GKIITALNSNG
+340 GNIITALDTNG

-365 SATIVTQ
+365 SATIVAQ
-372 TDKLAQAINDQTASL
+372 TDKLAKAINDQTASL

-392 ALTTALSTG
+392 ALTTALTTG

-416 KTLDIHTQASLGTLN
+416 KTLDTNTQASLGTLN
-431 TTILNGFKKLNE
+431 TTILNGFNKLNE
-443 TVDNKGKKIVT
+443 TVDDKGNKIVT
-454 AIGTQTAAIGT
+454 AIGTQTDAIGT
-465 QTEAIKKQGELL
+465 QTEAIKKQGKLL
-477 RMTITTSGKLIA
+477 RMTITKSGKLIA
-489 AEIVGSINT
+489 TEIVGSINT
-498 LNFILASQNVLLSS
+498 LNATLASQNALLES
-512 KLDAINTTIFSG
+512 KLDAINTAISSG
-524 LAKVTAQE
+524 LAKVTAE
-532 SNINKT
+532 ERRIGRT
-538 LDLRLTA
+538 LLFGLTA
-545 IDTQL
+545 INIQL

-571 KTLNGNLVS
+571 KDLNKNLVS
-580 GFTTVENS
+580 GFKTVGNS

-603 KTAIVNMEGSMKD
+603 TTAIVNMEGSMKN

-633 TAIDKNGVVVAAAI
+633 TAIDKNGKVVAAAI
-647 DNNGKVIS
+647 DKNGNVIS
-655 EAITTQGGEI
+655 TA
-665 KGAINN
+665 
-671 NTEQIG
+671 
-677 LKIVGVVDAITKQ
+677 IVGVVDAIKKQ
-690 TADLNQAIKDGT
+690 TADLNKAITDGT

-727 DANAKTQIDLLKKM
+727 DANAKEQIELLKKM

-749 NPGDNSSIYVDPRL
+749 NPDDNSSIYVDPRL
-763 WAAIQYTDLGG
+763 WQVIQNTDLHN
-774 VIANMLTVAEEPSLT
+774 VIAKMLTLAEEPSLT
-789 YSAAYAIRNNEL
+789 YSAEYAIRDNEW
-801 ENVAT
+801 ENAST
-806 MVWAEKIGKGS
+806 MVWAEKIGNGP

-843 SSITY
+843 PYITY
-848 RFTSRSTSFD
+848 RFTSFD
-858 RKIVKINY
+858 KNIKRIY
-866 IDSEGKLAIT
+866 FIDSRGKAGVT
-876 PNSMDV
+876 SDSKDV
-882 TKTFKT
+882 RMTFIT
-888 YNNGII
+888 YNDGII

-904 EPNGTVTSIP
+904 EPNATVTSIP

>member
-62 LLKSN
+62 LLKGN

-205 NGSLTNGFKLLK
+205 NGSLTDGFKLLK

-271 DKRIEALSTVVETG
+271 DKRIKALSTVVETG
-285 LKNVVIS
+285 LKNVVVS

-301 LLDKNTQASLNGINV
+301 LLDTNTQVSLNGINM

-333 TEISDTG
+333 TEISTTG
-340 GKIITALNSNG
+340 GNIITALDKNG

-372 TDKLAQAINDQTASL
+372 TNKLAKAINDQTASL
-387 SSRFE
+387 SSRFK
-392 ALTTALSTG
+392 ALTFALSTG
-401 LADIKVEI
+401 LVGIMLEI

-416 KTLDIHTQASLGTLN
+416 KTLDTHTQASLGTLN
-431 TTILNGFKKLNE
+431 TTILNGFNKLNE
-443 TVDNKGKKIVT
+443 TVDDKGNKIVT
-454 AIGTQTAAIGT
+454 AIGTQTDAIGT
-465 QTEAIKKQGELL
+465 QTEAIKKQGKLL
-477 RMTITTSGKLIA
+477 RMTITKSGKLIA
-489 AEIVGSINT
+489 AEIVGSIDT
-498 LNFILASQNVLLSS
+498 LNATLASQNTLLES
-512 KLDAINTTIFSG
+512 KLDAINTAISSG
-524 LAKVTAQE
+524 LAKVTAE
-532 SNINKT
+532 ERRIGRT
-538 LDLRLTA
+538 LLFGLTA
-545 IDTQL
+545 INIQL
-550 KGTNTELQNANAQLK
+550 QGTNTELQNTNAQLK

-571 KTLNGNLVS
+571 KKLNKNLVS
-580 GFTTVENS
+580 GFKTVANS
-588 INKMSGELSVKLADN
+588 INNMSGELSVKLADN
-603 KTAIVNMEGSMKD
+603 TTAIVNMEGSMKN

-633 TAIDKNGVVVAAAI
+633 TAIGKNGEVVVAAI
-647 DNNGKVIS
+647 DKNGNVIS
-655 EAITTQGGEI
+655 TAIG
-665 KGAINN
+665 
-671 NTEQIG
+671 
-677 LKIVGVVDAITKQ
+677 GVVDAITKQ
-690 TADLNQAIKDGT
+690 TADLNKAITDGT
-702 ASVVASNGELKTAI
+702 ASVVASNGKLKTAI
-716 EKAIKSLENKQ
+716 EDAIKSLENKQ
-727 DANAKTQIDLLKKM
+727 DANAKTQIELLKKM

-749 NPGDNSSIYVDPRL
+749 NPDDNSSIYVDPSL
-763 WAAIQYTDLGG
+763 WNVIYHTDLRN
-774 VIANMLTVAEEPSLT
+774 VIAKMLTGAEEPSLT
-789 YSAAYAIRNNEL
+789 YSAAYAIRDNEW
-801 ENVAT
+801 ENVST
-806 MVWAEKIGKGS
+806 MIWAEKIGNGP

-843 SSITY
+843 PYITY
-848 RFTSRSTSFD
+848 RFTSSD
-858 RKIVKINY
+858 KKIKRINY
-866 IDSEGKLAIT
+866 IDSNGKSVAI
-876 PNSMDV
+876 SDSKDV
-882 TKTFKT
+882 RMTFYT
-888 YNNGII
+888 YANGII

-904 EPNGTVTSIP
+904 EPNATVTSMP
-914 EYTWPE
+914 EDTWPE

>member
-90 QGLKDVNTSIFNGFT
+90 QGLKNVNTSIFNGFT

-205 NGSLTNGFKLLK
+205 NGSLTDGFKLLK

-271 DKRIEALSTVVETG
+271 DKRIKALSTVVETG
-285 LKNVVIS
+285 LKNVVVS

-301 LLDKNTQASLNGINV
+301 LLDTNTQVSLNGINM

-333 TEISDTG
+333 TEISTTG
-340 GKIITALNSNG
+340 GNIITALDKNG

-372 TDKLAQAINDQTASL
+372 TNKLAKAINDQTASL
-387 SSRFE
+387 SSRFK
-392 ALTTALSTG
+392 ALTLALSTG
-401 LADIKVEI
+401 LVGIMLEI

-416 KTLDIHTQASLGTLN
+416 KTLDTHTQASLGTLN
-431 TTILNGFKKLNE
+431 TTILNGFNKLNE
-443 TVDNKGKKIVT
+443 TVDDKGNKIVT
-454 AIGTQTAAIGT
+454 AIGTQTDAIGT
-465 QTEAIKKQGELL
+465 QTEAIKKQGKLL
-477 RMTITTSGKLIA
+477 RMTITKSGKLIA
-489 AEIVGSINT
+489 AEIVGSIDT
-498 LNFILASQNVLLSS
+498 LNGTLESQNALLES
-512 KLDAINTTIFSG
+512 KLDAINTAISSG

-532 SNINKT
+532 RRINKT

-550 KGTNTELQNANAQLK
+550 QGTNTELQNANAQLK
-565 TLNTTL
+565 KLNTTL
-571 KTLNGNLVS
+571 KKLNKNLVS
-580 GFTTVENS
+580 GFKTVANS

-603 KTAIVNMEGSMKD
+603 TTAIVNMEGSMKD

-633 TAIDKNGVVVAAAI
+633 TAIGNNGVVVAAAI
-647 DNNGKVIS
+647 DKNGNVIS
-655 EAITTQGGEI
+655 TAI
-665 KGAINN
+665 A
-671 NTEQIG
+671 
-677 LKIVGVVDAITKQ
+677 GVVDAITKQ
-690 TADLNQAIKDGT
+690 TADLNKAIKDGT

-749 NPGDNSSIYVDPRL
+749 NPDDKSSIYVDPRL
-763 WAAIQYTDLGG
+763 WEAIQDTDLGG

-789 YSAAYAIRNNEL
+789 FSAAYAISDNKL
-801 ENVAT
+801 ENVST
-806 MVWAEKIGKGS
+806 MVWAEKTGNGP

-843 SSITY
+843 PYITY
-848 RFTSRSTSFD
+848 RFTSSD
-858 RKIVKINY
+858 RKIKSIYY
-866 IDSEGKLAIT
+866 IDSNGKLMRMTSA
-876 PNSMDV
+876 MDV
-882 TKTFKT
+882 MMSFRT

-904 EPNGTVTSIP
+904 EPNATVTSIP

>member
-62 LLKSN
+62 LLKGN

-199 ASLEKI
+199 SSLEKI
-205 NGSLTNGFKLLK
+205 NGSLTAGFKLLK

-271 DKRIEALSTVVETG
+271 DKRIKALSTVVETG
-285 LKNVVIS
+285 LKNVVVS

-301 LLDKNTQASLNGINV
+301 LLDKNTQVSLNGINM

-333 TEISDTG
+333 TEISTTG
-340 GKIITALNSNG
+340 GNIITALDDNG

-372 TDKLAQAINDQTASL
+372 TDKLAKAINDQTASL

-392 ALTTALSTG
+392 ALTTALTTG

-416 KTLDIHTQASLGTLN
+416 KTLDTHTQASLGTLN
-431 TTILNGFKKLNE
+431 TTILNGFNKLNE
-443 TVDNKGKKIVT
+443 TVDDKGNKIVT
-454 AIGTQTAAIGT
+454 AIGTQTDAIGT
-465 QTEAIKKQGELL
+465 QTEAIKKQGKLL
-477 RMTITTSGKLIA
+477 RMTITKSGKLIA

-498 LNFILASQNVLLSS
+498 LNATLKSQNALLES
-512 KLDAINTTIFSG
+512 KLDAINTAISSG
-524 LAKVTAQE
+524 LAKVTAE
-532 SNINKT
+532 ERRIGRT
-538 LDLRLTA
+538 LLFGLTA
-545 IDTQL
+545 INIQL

-571 KTLNGNLVS
+571 KDLNKNLVS
-580 GFTTVENS
+580 GFKTVGNS

-603 KTAIVNMEGSMKD
+603 TNAIVNMEGSMKD

-633 TAIDKNGVVVAAAI
+633 TAIDKNGKVVVAAI
-647 DNNGKVIS
+647 DKNGNVIS
-655 EAITTQGGEI
+655 TAI
-665 KGAINN
+665 A
-671 NTEQIG
+671 
-677 LKIVGVVDAITKQ
+677 GVVDAITKQ
-690 TADLNQAIKDGT
+690 TADLNKAITDGT

-716 EKAIKSLENKQ
+716 VDAIKSLENKQ
-727 DANAKTQIDLLKKM
+727 DANAKTQIELLKKM

-749 NPGDNSSIYVDPRL
+749 NPDDNSSIYVDPSL
-763 WAAIQYTDLGG
+763 WNVIYYSDDLRN
-774 VIANMLTVAEEPSLT
+774 VIAKMLTIAEEPSLT
-789 YSAAYAIRNNEL
+789 YSAAYAVRDNEL
-801 ENVAT
+801 ENVST
-806 MVWAEKIGKGS
+806 MVWAEKIENGP

-843 SSITY
+843 SYIRY
-848 RFTSRSTSFD
+848 RFTSFD
-858 RKIVKINY
+858 KNIVRIYY
-866 IDSEGKLAIT
+866 IDSRGKSVAT
-876 PNSMDV
+876 TSSTSVSMP
-882 TKTFKT
+882 FST
-888 YNNGII
+888 YNDGII
-894 TSLVKCNIYL
+894 TSVVKCNIYL
-904 EPNGTVTSIP
+904 EPNATVTSIP
-914 EYTWPE
+914 TYTWPE

>member
-62 LLKSN
+62 LLKGN

-205 NGSLTNGFKLLK
+205 NGSLTDGFKLLK

-271 DKRIEALSTVVETG
+271 DKRIKALSTVVETG
-285 LKNVVIS
+285 LKNVVVS

-301 LLDKNTQASLNGINV
+301 LLDTNTQVSLNGINM

-333 TEISDTG
+333 TEISTTG
-340 GKIITALNSNG
+340 GNIITALDKNG

-372 TDKLAQAINDQTASL
+372 TNKLAKAINDQTASL
-387 SSRFE
+387 SSRFK
-392 ALTTALSTG
+392 ALTLALSTG
-401 LADIKVEI
+401 LVGIMVEI
-409 DKNTGAI
+409 NKNTGAI
-416 KTLDIHTQASLGTLN
+416 KTLDTHTQASLGTLN
-431 TTILNGFKKLNE
+431 TTILNGFNKLNE
-443 TVDNKGKKIVT
+443 TVDDKGNKIVT
-454 AIGTQTAAIGT
+454 AIGTQTDAIGT
-465 QTEAIKKQGELL
+465 QTEAIKKQGKLL
-477 RMTITTSGKLIA
+477 RMTITKSGKLIA
-489 AEIVGSINT
+489 AEIVGSIDT
-498 LNFILASQNVLLSS
+498 LNATLESQNALLES
-512 KLDAINTTIFSG
+512 KLDAINTAISSG
-524 LAKVTAQE
+524 LAKVTAE
-532 SNINKT
+532 ERRIGRT
-538 LDLRLTA
+538 LLFGLTA
-545 IDTQL
+545 INIQL

-571 KTLNGNLVS
+571 KDLNKNLVS
-580 GFTTVENS
+580 GFKTVGNS

-603 KTAIVNMEGSMKD
+603 TTAIVNMEGSMKN

-633 TAIDKNGVVVAAAI
+633 TAIDKNGKVVVAAI
-647 DNNGKVIS
+647 DKNGNVIS
-655 EAITTQGGEI
+655 TAIG
-665 KGAINN
+665 
-671 NTEQIG
+671 
-677 LKIVGVVDAITKQ
+677 GVVDAITKQ
-690 TADLNQAIKDGT
+690 TADLNKAIKDGT

-749 NPGDNSSIYVDPRL
+749 IPGDNSSIYVDPRL
-763 WAAIQYTDLGG
+763 WEAIQYTDLGG

-789 YSAAYAIRNNEL
+789 YSAVYAIRDNEW
-801 ENVAT
+801 ENAST
-806 MVWAEKIGKGS
+806 MVWAEKTGNGP

-843 SSITY
+843 PYITY
-848 RFTSRSTSFD
+848 RFTSFD
-858 RKIVKINY
+858 RKIKSIFY
-866 IDSEGKLAIT
+866 IDSNGKLMKMTSA
-876 PNSMDV
+876 MDV
-882 TKTFKT
+882 IMTFRT

-894 TSLVKCNIYL
+894 TSPVKCNIYL
-904 EPNGTVTSIP
+904 EPNATVTIMP
-914 EYTWPE
+914 QYTWPE

>member
-205 NGSLTNGFKLLK
+205 NGSLTDGFKLLK

-271 DKRIEALSTVVETG
+271 DKRIKALSTVVETG
-285 LKNVVIS
+285 LKNVVVS
-292 VDKNTGAIT
+292 VDENTGAIT
-301 LLDKNTQASLNGINV
+301 LLDKNTQVSLNGINM

-333 TEISDTG
+333 TEISTTG
-340 GKIITALNSNG
+340 GNIITALDKNG

-372 TDKLAQAINDQTASL
+372 TNKLAKAINDQTASL
-387 SSRFE
+387 SSRFK
-392 ALTTALSTG
+392 ALTIALSTG
-401 LADIKVEI
+401 LVGIMLEI

-416 KTLDIHTQASLGTLN
+416 KTLDTNTQASLGTLN
-431 TTILNGFKKLNE
+431 TTILNGFNKLNE
-443 TVDNKGKKIVT
+443 TVDDKGNKIVT
-454 AIGTQTAAIGT
+454 AIGTQTDAIGT
-465 QTEAIKKQGELL
+465 QTEAIKKQGKLL
-477 RMTITTSGKLIA
+477 RMTITKSGKLIA
-489 AEIVGSINT
+489 AEIVGSIDT
-498 LNFILASQNVLLSS
+498 LNATLASQNTLLES
-512 KLDAINTTIFSG
+512 KLNAINTAISSG
-524 LAKVTAQE
+524 LAKVTAE
-532 SNINKT
+532 ERRIGRT
-538 LDLRLTA
+538 LLFGLTA
-545 IDTQL
+545 INIQL
-550 KGTNTELQNANAQLK
+550 QGTNTELQNTNAQLK

-571 KTLNGNLVS
+571 KKLNKNLVS
-580 GFTTVENS
+580 GFKTVANS
-588 INKMSGELSVKLADN
+588 INNMSGELSVKLADN
-603 KTAIVNMEGSMKD
+603 TTAIVNMEGSMKN

-633 TAIDKNGVVVAAAI
+633 TAIGKNGEVVVAAI
-647 DNNGKVIS
+647 DKNGDVIS
-655 EAITTQGGEI
+655 TAIG
-665 KGAINN
+665 
-671 NTEQIG
+671 
-677 LKIVGVVDAITKQ
+677 GVVDAITKQ
-690 TADLNQAIKDGT
+690 TADLNKAITDGT
-702 ASVVASNGELKTAI
+702 ASVVASNGKLKTAI
-716 EKAIKSLENKQ
+716 EDAIKSLENKQ

-749 NPGDNSSIYVDPRL
+749 IPGDNSSIYVDPRL
-763 WAAIQYTDLGG
+763 WEAIQYTDLGG
-774 VIANMLTVAEEPSLT
+774 VIANMLAVAEEPSLY
-789 YSAAYAIRNNEL
+789 YSAAYAIRDNEL
-801 ENVAT
+801 ENVST
-806 MVWAEKIGKGS
+806 MITFEKTGNGP

-843 SSITY
+843 PYITY
-848 RFTSRSTSFD
+848 RFTSSD
-858 RKIVKINY
+858 KKIVRINY
-866 IDSEGKLAIT
+866 IDSNGKLAM
-876 PNSMDV
+876 NSYDTEV
-882 TKTFKT
+882 TKTFVT
-888 YNNGII
+888 YANGII

-904 EPNGTVTSIP
+904 EPNATVTSIP

>member
-205 NGSLTNGFKLLK
+205 NGSLTDGFKLLK

-271 DKRIEALSTVVETG
+271 DKRIKALSTVVETG
-285 LKNVVIS
+285 LKNVMVS

-301 LLDKNTQASLNGINV
+301 LLDKNTQVSLNGINM

-333 TEISDTG
+333 TEISTTG
-340 GKIITALNSNG
+340 GNIITALDKNG

-372 TDKLAQAINDQTASL
+372 TNKLAKAINDQTASL
-387 SSRFE
+387 SSRFK
-392 ALTTALSTG
+392 ALTFALSTG
-401 LADIKVEI
+401 LVGIMLEI

-416 KTLDIHTQASLGTLN
+416 KTLDTNTQASLGTLN
-431 TTILNGFKKLNE
+431 TTILNGFNKLNE
-443 TVDNKGKKIVT
+443 TVDDKGNKIVT
-454 AIGTQTAAIGT
+454 AIGTQTDAIGT
-465 QTEAIKKQGELL
+465 QTEAIKKQGKLL
-477 RMTITTSGKLIA
+477 RMTITKSGKLIA
-489 AEIVGSINT
+489 AEIVGSIDT
-498 LNFILASQNVLLSS
+498 LNATLESQNALLES
-512 KLDAINTTIFSG
+512 KLDAINTAISSG

-532 SNINKT
+532 RRINKT

-550 KGTNTELQNANAQLK
+550 QGTNTELQNANVQLK

-571 KTLNGNLVS
+571 KKLNKNLVS
-580 GFTTVENS
+580 GFKTVKNS
-588 INKMSGELSVKLADN
+588 INMMSGELSVKLADN
-603 KTAIVNMEGSMKD
+603 TTAIVNMEGSMKN

-633 TAIDKNGVVVAAAI
+633 TAIGKNGEVVATAI
-647 DNNGKVIS
+647 GENGNVIS
-655 EAITTQGGEI
+655 TA
-665 KGAINN
+665 
-671 NTEQIG
+671 
-677 LKIVGVVDAITKQ
+677 IVGVVDAITKQ
-690 TADLNQAIKDGT
+690 TADLNKAITDGT
-702 ASVVASNGELKTAI
+702 ASVVASNGKLKTAI
-716 EKAIKSLENKQ
+716 EDAIKSLENKQ

-749 NPGDNSSIYVDPRL
+749 NPDDNSSIYVDPRL
-763 WAAIQYTDLGG
+763 WEAIQYTDLGG
-774 VIANMLTVAEEPSLT
+774 VIANMLTVAEPSLY
-789 YSAAYAIRNNEL
+789 YSAAYAIRDNEL
-801 ENVAT
+801 DNVST
-806 MVWAEKIGKGS
+806 MITFEKIGNGP

-843 SSITY
+843 PYITY
-848 RFTSRSTSFD
+848 RFTSSD
-858 RKIVKINY
+858 KKIVRINY
-866 IDSEGKLAIT
+866 IDSNGKLAME
-876 PNSMDV
+876 PDAKEV
-882 TKTFKT
+882 TKTFVT
-888 YNNGII
+888 YANGII
-894 TSLVKCNIYL
+894 TPVVKCNIYL
-904 EPNGTVTSIP
+904 EPNATVTSIP
-914 EYTWPE
+914 DYTWPE

>member
-62 LLKSN
+62 LLKGN

-205 NGSLTNGFKLLK
+205 NGSLTDGFKLLK

-271 DKRIEALSTVVETG
+271 DKRIKALSTVVETG
-285 LKNVVIS
+285 LKNVVVS

-301 LLDKNTQASLNGINV
+301 LLDKNTQVSLNGINM

-333 TEISDTG
+333 TEISTTG
-340 GKIITALNSNG
+340 GNIITALDTNG

-365 SATIVTQ
+365 SATIVAQ
-372 TDKLAQAINDQTASL
+372 TDKLAKAINDQTASL

-392 ALTTALSTG
+392 ALTTALTTG

-416 KTLDIHTQASLGTLN
+416 KTLDTNTQASLGTLN
-431 TTILNGFKKLNE
+431 TTILNGFNKLNE
-443 TVDNKGKKIVT
+443 TVDDKGNKIVT
-454 AIGTQTAAIGT
+454 AIGTQTDAIGT
-465 QTEAIKKQGELL
+465 QTEAIKKQGKLL
-477 RMTITTSGKLIA
+477 RMTITKSGKLIA

-498 LNFILASQNVLLSS
+498 LNATLKSQNALLES
-512 KLDAINTTIFSG
+512 KLDAINTAISSG
-524 LAKVTAQE
+524 LAKVTAE
-532 SNINKT
+532 ERRIGRT
-538 LDLRLTA
+538 LLFGLTA
-545 IDTQL
+545 INIQL

-571 KTLNGNLVS
+571 KDLNKNLVS
-580 GFTTVENS
+580 GFKTVGNS

-603 KTAIVNMEGSMKD
+603 TTAIVNMEGSMKN

-633 TAIDKNGVVVAAAI
+633 TAIDKNGKVVAAAI
-647 DNNGKVIS
+647 DKNGNVIS
-655 EAITTQGGEI
+655 TA
-665 KGAINN
+665 
-671 NTEQIG
+671 
-677 LKIVGVVDAITKQ
+677 IVGVVDAIKKQ
-690 TADLNQAIKDGT
+690 TADLNKAITDGT

-716 EKAIKSLENKQ
+716 EKAIKSLEDKQ
-727 DANAKTQIDLLKKM
+727 DANAKTQIELLKKM

-749 NPGDNSSIYVDPRL
+749 NPDDNSSIYVDPRL
-763 WAAIQYTDLGG
+763 WDVIYYGDLRE
-774 VIANMLTVAEEPSLT
+774 VIAKMLTVAEEPSLT
-789 YSAAYAIRNNEL
+789 YSAEYAARDNEWD
-801 ENVAT
+801 NVST
-806 MVWAEKIGKGS
+806 EVWVEKIGNGP

-843 SSITY
+843 PNITY
-848 RFTSRSTSFD
+848 RIASLSD
-858 RKIVKINY
+858 KKIVRINY
-866 IDSEGKLAIT
+866 IDSAGKSAIT
-876 PNSMDV
+876 PNNMGV
-882 TKTFKT
+882 IRTFYT
-888 YNNGII
+888 YVNGII
-894 TSLVKCNIYL
+894 TSVVKCNIYL
-904 EPNGTVTSIP
+904 EPNATVTSIP

>member
-62 LLKSN
+62 LLKGN

-205 NGSLTNGFKLLK
+205 NGSLTDGFKLLK

-229 ALDNNGNLLRVELGK
+229 ALDSNGNLLRVELGK

-271 DKRIEALSTVVETG
+271 AKRIEALSTVVETG
-285 LKNVVIS
+285 LKNVVVS

-301 LLDKNTQASLNGINV
+301 LLDQNTQVSLNGINM

-333 TEISDTG
+333 TEISTTG
-340 GKIITALNSNG
+340 GNIITALDKNG

-372 TDKLAQAINDQTASL
+372 TNKLAKAINDQTASL
-387 SSRFE
+387 NSRFK
-392 ALTTALSTG
+392 ALTFALSTG
-401 LADIKVEI
+401 LVGIMVEI

-416 KTLDIHTQASLGTLN
+416 KTLDTNTQASLGTLN
-431 TTILNGFKKLNE
+431 TTILNGFNKLNE
-443 TVDNKGKKIVT
+443 TVDDKGNKIVT
-454 AIGTQTAAIGT
+454 AIGTQTDAIGT
-465 QTEAIKKQGELL
+465 QTEAIKKQGKLL
-477 RMTITTSGKLIA
+477 RMTITKSGKLIA
-489 AEIVGSINT
+489 TEIVGSINT
-498 LNFILASQNVLLSS
+498 LNATLKSQNALLES
-512 KLDAINTTIFSG
+512 KLDAINTAISSG
-524 LAKVTAQE
+524 LAKVTAE
-532 SNINKT
+532 ERRIGRT
-538 LDLRLTA
+538 LLFGLTA
-545 IDTQL
+545 INIQL

-571 KTLNGNLVS
+571 KDLNKNLVS
-580 GFTTVENS
+580 GFKTVGNS

-603 KTAIVNMEGSMKD
+603 TTAIVNMEGSMKN

-633 TAIDKNGVVVAAAI
+633 TAIDKNGEVVAAAI
-647 DNNGKVIS
+647 DKNGNVIS
-655 EAITTQGGEI
+655 TA
-665 KGAINN
+665 
-671 NTEQIG
+671 
-677 LKIVGVVDAITKQ
+677 IVGVVDAIKKQ
-690 TADLNQAIKDGT
+690 TADLNKAITDGT

-716 EKAIKSLENKQ
+716 EKAIKSLEDKQ
-727 DANAKTQIDLLKKM
+727 DANAKTQIELLKKM

-749 NPGDNSSIYVDPRL
+749 NPDDNSSIYVDPRL
-763 WAAIQYTDLGG
+763 WDVIYYGDLRE
-774 VIANMLTVAEEPSLT
+774 VIAKMLTVAEEPSLT
-789 YSAAYAIRNNEL
+789 YSAEYAARDNEWD
-801 ENVAT
+801 NVST
-806 MVWAEKIGKGS
+806 EVWVEKIGNGL

-843 SSITY
+843 PNITY
-848 RFTSRSTSFD
+848 RIASLSD
-858 RKIVKINY
+858 KKIVRINY
-866 IDSEGKLAIT
+866 IDSAGKSAIT
-876 PNSMDV
+876 PNNMGV
-882 TKTFKT
+882 IRTFYT
-888 YNNGII
+888 YVNGII
-894 TSLVKCNIYL
+894 TSVVKCNIYL
-904 EPNGTVTSIP
+904 EPNATVTSIP

>member
-62 LLKSN
+62 LLKGN

-205 NGSLTNGFKLLK
+205 NGSLTDGFKLLK

-271 DKRIEALSTVVETG
+271 DKRIKALSTVVETG
-285 LKNVVIS
+285 LKNVVVS

-301 LLDKNTQASLNGINV
+301 LLDKNTQVSLNGINM

-333 TEISDTG
+333 TEISTTG
-340 GKIITALNSNG
+340 GNIITALDTNG

-365 SATIVTQ
+365 SATIVAQ
-372 TDKLAQAINDQTASL
+372 TDKLAKAINDQTASL

-392 ALTTALSTG
+392 ALTTALTTG

-416 KTLDIHTQASLGTLN
+416 KTLDTNTQASLGTLN
-431 TTILNGFKKLNE
+431 TTILNGFNKLNE
-443 TVDNKGKKIVT
+443 TVDDKGNKIVT
-454 AIGTQTAAIGT
+454 AIGTQTDAIGT
-465 QTEAIKKQGELL
+465 QTEAIKKQGKLL
-477 RMTITTSGKLIA
+477 RMTITKSGKLIA
-489 AEIVGSINT
+489 TEIVGSINT
-498 LNFILASQNVLLSS
+498 LNATLASQNALLES
-512 KLDAINTTIFSG
+512 KLDAINTAISSG
-524 LAKVTAQE
+524 LAKVTAE
-532 SNINKT
+532 ERRIGRT
-538 LDLRLTA
+538 LLFGLTA
-545 IDTQL
+545 INIQL

-571 KTLNGNLVS
+571 KDLNKNLVS
-580 GFTTVENS
+580 GFKTVGNS

-603 KTAIVNMEGSMKD
+603 TNAIVNMEGSMKN

-633 TAIDKNGVVVAAAI
+633 TAIDKNGKVVAAAI
-647 DNNGKVIS
+647 DKNGNVIS
-655 EAITTQGGEI
+655 TA
-665 KGAINN
+665 
-671 NTEQIG
+671 
-677 LKIVGVVDAITKQ
+677 IVGVVDAIKKQ
-690 TADLNQAIKDGT
+690 TADLNKAITDGT

-716 EKAIKSLENKQ
+716 EKAIKSLEDKQ
-727 DANAKTQIDLLKKM
+727 DANAKTQIELLKKM

-749 NPGDNSSIYVDPRL
+749 NPDDNSSIYVDPRL
-763 WAAIQYTDLGG
+763 WQVIQNTDLHN
-774 VIANMLTVAEEPSLT
+774 VIAKMLTLTEEPSLT
-789 YSAAYAIRNNEL
+789 YSAEYAIRDNEW
-801 ENVAT
+801 ENAST
-806 MVWAEKIGKGS
+806 MVWAEKIGNGP

-843 SSITY
+843 PYITY
-848 RFTSRSTSFD
+848 RFTSFD
-858 RKIVKINY
+858 KNIKRIY
-866 IDSEGKLAIT
+866 FIDSRGKAIVT
-876 PNSMDV
+876 SDSKDV
-882 TKTFKT
+882 RMTFIT
-888 YNNGII
+888 YNDGII

-904 EPNGTVTSIP
+904 EPNATVTSIP

>member
-62 LLKSN
+62 LLKGN

-205 NGSLTNGFKLLK
+205 NGSLTDGFKLLK

-271 DKRIEALSTVVETG
+271 DKRIKALSTVVETG
-285 LKNVVIS
+285 LKNVVVS

-301 LLDKNTQASLNGINV
+301 LLDTNTQVSLNGINM

-333 TEISDTG
+333 TEISTTG
-340 GKIITALNSNG
+340 GNIITALDKNG

-372 TDKLAQAINDQTASL
+372 TNKLAKAINDQTASL
-387 SSRFE
+387 SSRFK
-392 ALTTALSTG
+392 ALTFALSTG
-401 LADIKVEI
+401 LAGIMVEI
-409 DKNTGAI
+409 NKNTGAI
-416 KTLDIHTQASLGTLN
+416 KTLDTHTQASLGTLN
-431 TTILNGFKKLNE
+431 TTILNGFNKLNE
-443 TVDNKGKKIVT
+443 TVDDKGNKIVT
-454 AIGTQTAAIGT
+454 AIGTQTDAIGT
-465 QTEAIKKQGELL
+465 QTEAIKKQGKLL
-477 RMTITTSGKLIA
+477 RMTITKSGKLIA
-489 AEIVGSINT
+489 AEIVGSIDT
-498 LNFILASQNVLLSS
+498 LNATLASQNTLLES
-512 KLDAINTTIFSG
+512 KLNAINTAISSG

-532 SNINKT
+532 RRINRT

-550 KGTNTELQNANAQLK
+550 QGTNTELHNANAQLK

-571 KTLNGNLVS
+571 KKLNKNLVS
-580 GFTTVENS
+580 GFKTVANS

-603 KTAIVNMEGSMKD
+603 TTAIVNMEGSMKN

-633 TAIDKNGVVVAAAI
+633 TAIGKNGEVVVAAI
-647 DNNGKVIS
+647 DKNGNVIS
-655 EAITTQGGEI
+655 TAIG
-665 KGAINN
+665 
-671 NTEQIG
+671 
-677 LKIVGVVDAITKQ
+677 GVVDAITKQ
-690 TADLNQAIKDGT
+690 TADLNKAITDGT
-702 ASVVASNGELKTAI
+702 ASVVASNGKLKTAI
-716 EKAIKSLENKQ
+716 EDAIKSLENKQ

-741 LADNGIYK
+741 LADSGIYK
-749 NPGDNSSIYVDPRL
+749 NPDDNSSIYVDPRL
-763 WAAIQYTDLGG
+763 WDVIYHTNLRN
-774 VIANMLTVAEEPSLT
+774 VIANMLTGAEEPSLY
-789 YSAAYAIRNNEL
+789 YSAAYAIRDNEL
-801 ENVAT
+801 ENVST
-806 MVWAEKIGKGS
+806 MITFEKIGNGP

-843 SSITY
+843 PYIAY
-848 RFTSRSTSFD
+848 RFISSD
-858 RKIVKINY
+858 KKIVRINY
-866 IDSEGKLAIT
+866 IDSNGKLAME
-876 PNSMDV
+876 PYDMEV
-882 TKTFKT
+882 TKTFYT
-888 YNNGII
+888 YANGII
-894 TSLVKCNIYL
+894 TPVVKCNIYL
-904 EPNGTVTSIP
+904 EPNATETSIP
-914 EYTWPE
+914 DYTWPE